1 MKSTRKAIS
10 IILAVL
16 MLVTCVSVSFTVNA
30 STSALCDKY
39 ATNPQ
44 GKIGVKKTITIDGS
58 FSDWSSDMLVAQ
70 GAAWDVAN
78 HYKGGHENCV
88 LDTYALYAAW
98 DNDNL
103 YVAWQ
108 MVNTTDTWARE
119 GDGPLSDGGRVLD
132 VPLILALSV
141 DPSSTPMSNKNTSG
155 GPIWGQKMGLTFNQH
170 VDHLLYMSGKVGNGT
185 PGMFTAVDAQGNTN
199 YTNGLKTFSA
209 NGIEYKMAEGNVCD
223 SIIGLNYSKDTSDI
237 YSNDADWVDY
247 KTFVGSSG
255 THNTKYDS
263 FYEIKIPLSTL
274 GIDSSYIENY
284 GIGAMVVATRGESG
298 LDCIPFDDTMLDNA
312 TGSYGSD
319 ASTSHEKDD
328 EDVITSSFARIGNL
342 GGSTP
347 VTQPTTAKP
356 TTQPTT
362 AKPTTQPTT
371 AKPTTQPTTAK
382 TTTSPV
388 SDTLTVNAKSNL
400 FSSGS
405 VKAESNADTVTVTYD
420 LQSSMNLVN
429 GQWSLSYDSS
439 KLRLVSSAGDIMPNI
454 TNGVVNSMDGVVK
467 GNFTNVS
474 NLYDFTSSKAFV
486 QATFEIIGNGSTD
499 ITLDVQELSVGYKT
513 SSTLVYKNAVVNSV
527 KQDLSGVSGF
537 ESSSITGKAS
547 AVTDVQPTTVL
558 PTQPTT
564 AKPTQATTQPTTVK
578 PTQATTQPTQAQTT
592 QKPTTASS
600 LTVNAT
606 SNFFPAVSK
615 SYSESK
621 KQVTV
626 SYKLS
631 SAMKL
636 INSEWELTYDT
647 SKLSFNSANINN
659 LMPNI
664 SSAVINENTKGKIKG
679 NFSTVSLVDFTNE
692 SDFVTITFDVIGNGT
707 ADVDLFVN
715 ILGVAYKNLGSSP
728 VIAYLVDF
736 GEIKDV
742 TSISGFEKETYTFK
756 TVLDPEEI
764 PTTVPATTAPVTTKP
779 VEPTTKPVEPTTKPV
794 EPTTKPVEPTTKP
807 VEPTTSPVT
816 DTLKVNATSNILSP
830 VSQEYNKDTST
841 VTVSYKLTSSMKLVN
856 SQWCLTYDSSKLSFD
871 PQKNQNG
878 VMPNISSA
886 VINTDLTDKIKGDF
900 SSLSL
905 YDFTTEKDF
914 VTVTFD
920 IIGTG
925 ETTVDLEIEILGVAY
940 KDSNFKVVTAYPVD
954 YSQLIDITSTSGFE
968 NMKLSGRITLNEPTE
983 TILYGDVNNDG
994 VVNVIDATLVQKHAA
1009 DLITLSDEQ
1018 IKRADVNFDGIV
1030 NVHDSTLIRKFAA
1043 NLISSFK

>member
-1 MKSTRKAIS
+1 MKITRKAIS
-10 IILAVL
+10 VILAVL
-16 MLVTCVSVSFTVNA
+16 MLITCVSVSFTVNA
-30 STSALCDKY
+30 STGTLCDKY

-58 FSDWSSDMLVAQ
+58 YSDWSSDMLIAQ

-98 DNDNL
+98 DDNNL

-141 DPSSTPMSNKNTSG
+141 DPSSTSMSNKNTNG

-199 YTNGLKTFSA
+199 YTNGLKTFKD

-223 SIIGLNYSKDTSDI
+223 SIIGLNYSEDTSDV

-247 KTFVGSSG
+247 KTFKGSSG

-274 GIDSSYIENY
+274 GINSSYIENN

-312 TGSYGSD
+312 TGSYGGD

-371 AKPTTQPTTAK
+371 AKPTQTTTTNPLQATTQQPTTA
-382 TTTSPV
+382 
-388 SDTLTVNAKSNL
+388 
-400 FSSGS
+400 
-405 VKAESNADTVTVTYD
+405 
-420 LQSSMNLVN
+420 
-429 GQWSLSYDSS
+429 
-439 KLRLVSSAGDIMPNI
+439 
-454 TNGVVNSMDGVVK
+454 
-467 GNFTNVS
+467 
-474 NLYDFTSSKAFV
+474 
-486 QATFEIIGNGSTD
+486 
-499 ITLDVQELSVGYKT
+499 
-513 SSTLVYKNAVVNSV
+513 
-527 KQDLSGVSGF
+527 
-537 ESSSITGKAS
+537 
-547 AVTDVQPTTVL
+547 
-558 PTQPTT
+558 
-564 AKPTQATTQPTTVK
+564 
-578 PTQATTQPTQAQTT
+578 
-592 QKPTTASS
+592 ASS

-606 SNFFPAVSK
+606 SNFFPSTSK
-615 SYSESK
+615 TYSSNE

-636 INSEWELTYDT
+636 INSEWELKYDT
-647 SKLSFNSANINN
+647 SKLSFDSANISN
-659 LMPNI
+659 LMPNV

-679 NFSTVSLVDFTNE
+679 NFSTLSLVDFSNE
-692 SDFVTITFDVIGNGT
+692 SDFVSITFDVIGKGT

-715 ILGVAYKNLGSSP
+715 ILGVAYKNLGSKP
-728 VIAYLVDF
+728 TIAYVVDS

-742 TSISGFEKETYTFK
+742 TSIPGFENETYAVK
-756 TVLDPEEI
+756 TVFDPQTT
-764 PTTVPATTAPVTTKP
+764 PTTVPVTTNP
-779 VEPTTKPVEPTTKPV
+779 TVPTTKPTVPTTKPTV
-794 EPTTKPVEPTTKP
+794 PTTKPTVPTTKP
-807 VEPTTSPVT
+807 TEPTTAPVT

-841 VTVSYKLTSSMKLVN
+841 VTVSYKLTSSMKLLN
-856 SQWCLTYDSSKLSFD
+856 SQWSLTYDSSKLSYD
-871 PQKNQNG
+871 PQKNLNG

-886 VINTDLTDKIKGDF
+886 VVNTNLNNRIKGDF
-900 SSLSL
+900 SSLGL

-940 KDSNFKVVTAYPVD
+940 KDSNFNVITAYPVD
-954 YSQLIDITSTSGFE
+954 YSKLIDITSTPGFE
-968 NMKLSGRITLNEPTE
+968 NMKLFGRITLNEPKEPTTTPVTDTLKVNATSNILSPVSQEYNKDTSTVTVSYKLTSSMKLLNSQWSLTYDSSKLSYDPQKNLNGVMPNISSAVVNTNLNNRIKGDFSSLGLYDFTTEKDFVTVTFDIIGTGETTVDLEIEILGVAYKDSNFNVITAYPVDYSKLIDITSTPGFENMKLFGRITLNEPTE
-983 TILYGDVNNDG
+983 QILYGDVNNDG
-994 VVNVIDATLVQKHAA
+994 VINVADATLVQKYA
-1009 DLITLSDEQ
+1009 SDIIKLTDDQ
-1018 IKRADVNFDGIV
+1018 LKRADVNFDGVV
-1030 NVHDSTLIRKFAA
+1030 NVHDSTLIRKYAA
-1043 NLISSFK
+1043 DIISSFK

>member
-10 IILAVL
+10 VILAVL
-16 MLVTCVSVSFTVNA
+16 MLITCVSVSFTVNA
-30 STSALCDKY
+30 STGTLCDKY

-58 FSDWSSDMLVAQ
+58 YSDWSSDMLIAQ

-98 DNDNL
+98 DDNNL

-141 DPSSTPMSNKNTSG
+141 DPSSTSMSNKNTNG
-155 GPIWGQKMGLTFNQH
+155 DPIWGQKMGLTFNQH

-199 YTNGLKTFSA
+199 YTNGLKTFKD

-223 SIIGLNYSKDTSDI
+223 SIIGLNYSEDTSDV

-247 KTFVGSSG
+247 KTFKGSSG

-274 GIDSSYIENY
+274 GINSSYIENN

-328 EDVITSSFARIGNL
+328 EDIITSSFARIGNL

-362 AKPTTQPTT
+362 AKSTTQPTT
-371 AKPTTQPTTAK
+371 AKA
-382 TTTSPV
+382 TTTPV
-388 SDTLTVNAKSNL
+388 SNTLTVNAKSNL
-400 FSSGS
+400 FATNT
-405 VKAESNADTVTVTYD
+405 VKAESNAKTVTVTYD
-420 LQSSMNLVN
+420 LQSSMKLVN
-429 GQWSLSYDSS
+429 GQWSLSYDNT
-439 KLRLVSSAGDIMPNI
+439 KLKLVSSSNELMPNV
-454 TNGVVNSMDGVVK
+454 TDSVVNSMDGIVK
-467 GNFTNVS
+467 GNFTNVTS
-474 NLYDFTSSKAFV
+474 LYDFTSSKPFV
-486 QATFEIIGNGSTD
+486 KATFEIIESGSTD
-499 ITLDVQELSVGYKT
+499 VTLDVQELSVGYK
-513 SSTLVYKNAVVNSV
+513 SNNSLVYKNAVVNST
-527 KQDLSGVSGF
+527 KQNLSGFSGF
-537 ESSSITGKAS
+537 ESSSITGSAS
-547 AVTDVQPTTVL
+547 AVTDVQPTTAV
-558 PTQPTT
+558 
-564 AKPTQATTQPTTVK
+564 PTQATTAK
-578 PTQATTQPTQAQTT
+578 LTQATTQQ
-592 QKPTTASS
+592 PTTAASS

-606 SNFFPAVSK
+606 SNFFPSTSK
-615 SYSESK
+615 TYSSSE

-647 SKLSFNSANINN
+647 SKLSFDSANISN
-659 LMPNI
+659 LMPSV

-679 NFSTVSLVDFTNE
+679 NFSTLSLVDFSNE
-692 SDFVTITFDVIGNGT
+692 SDFVSITFNVIGKGT

-715 ILGVAYKNLGSSP
+715 ILGVAYKTLGSTP
-728 VIAYLVDF
+728 TIAYVVDF

-742 TSISGFEKETYTFK
+742 TSIPGFENETYAVK
-756 TVLDPEEI
+756 TVFDPQTT
-764 PTTVPATTAPVTTKP
+764 PTTVPVTTNPTVPTTKP
-779 VEPTTKPVEPTTKPV
+779 TVPTTKPTEPTTKPTVPTTKPT
-794 EPTTKPVEPTTKP
+794 EPTTA
-807 VEPTTSPVT
+807 PVT

-856 SQWCLTYDSSKLSFD
+856 SQWCLTYDSSKLSYD
-871 PQKNQNG
+871 PQKNLNG

-886 VINTDLTDKIKGDF
+886 VVNTDLNNRIKGDF
-900 SSLSL
+900 SSLGL

-940 KDSNFKVVTAYPVD
+940 KDSNFNVITAYPVD
-954 YSQLIDITSTSGFE
+954 YSKLIDITSTPGFE

-983 TILYGDVNNDG
+983 QILYGDVNNDG
-994 VVNVIDATLVQKHAA
+994 VINVADATLVQKHAA
-1009 DLITLSDEQ
+1009 DLIKLTDDQL
-1018 IKRADVNFDGIV
+1018 KRADVNFDGVV
-1030 NVHDSTLIRKFAA
+1030 NVHDSTLIRKYAA
-1043 NLISSFK
+1043 DIISSFK

>member
-1 MKSTRKAIS
+1 MKNTRKAIS
-10 IILAVL
+10 VILAVL
-16 MLVTCVSVSFTVNA
+16 MLITCVSVSFTVNA
-30 STSALCDKY
+30 STGTLCDKY

-58 FSDWSSDMLVAQ
+58 YSDWSSDMLIAQ

-98 DNDNL
+98 DDNNL

-141 DPSSTPMSNKNTSG
+141 DPSSTSMSNKNTNG
-155 GPIWGQKMGLTFNQH
+155 DPIWGRKMGLTFNQH

-199 YTNGLKTFSA
+199 YTNGLKTFKE

-223 SIIGLNYSKDTSDI
+223 SIIGLNYSEDTSDV

-247 KTFVGSSG
+247 KTFKGSSG

-274 GIDSSYIENY
+274 GINSSYIENN

-312 TGSYGSD
+312 TGSYGGD

-362 AKPTTQPTT
+362 AKPTT
-371 AKPTTQPTTAK
+371 
-382 TTTSPV
+382 
-388 SDTLTVNAKSNL
+388 L
-400 FSSGS
+400 
-405 VKAESNADTVTVTYD
+405 
-420 LQSSMNLVN
+420 
-429 GQWSLSYDSS
+429 
-439 KLRLVSSAGDIMPNI
+439 
-454 TNGVVNSMDGVVK
+454 
-467 GNFTNVS
+467 
-474 NLYDFTSSKAFV
+474 
-486 QATFEIIGNGSTD
+486 
-499 ITLDVQELSVGYKT
+499 
-513 SSTLVYKNAVVNSV
+513 
-527 KQDLSGVSGF
+527 
-537 ESSSITGKAS
+537 
-547 AVTDVQPTTVL
+547 
-558 PTQPTT
+558 PTT
-564 AKPTQATTQPTTVK
+564 AKPTQATTQQPTT
-578 PTQATTQPTQAQTT
+578 A
-592 QKPTTASS
+592 ASS

-606 SNFFPAVSK
+606 SNFFPSTSK
-615 SYSESK
+615 TYSSSE

-636 INSEWELTYDT
+636 INSEWELKYDT
-647 SKLSFNSANINN
+647 SKLSFDSANISN
-659 LMPNI
+659 LMPNV

-679 NFSTVSLVDFTNE
+679 NFSTLSLVDFSNE
-692 SDFVTITFDVIGNGT
+692 SDFVSITFDVIGKGT

-715 ILGVAYKNLGSSP
+715 ILGVAYKNLGSKP
-728 VIAYLVDF
+728 NIAYVVDS

-742 TSISGFEKETYTFK
+742 TSIPGFENETYAVK
-756 TVLDPEEI
+756 TVFDPQTT
-764 PTTVPATTAPVTTKP
+764 PTTVPVTTNPTVPTTKP
-779 VEPTTKPVEPTTKPV
+779 TEPTTKPTVPTTKPT
-794 EPTTKPVEPTTKP
+794 EPTTA
-807 VEPTTSPVT
+807 PVT

-856 SQWCLTYDSSKLSFD
+856 SQWCLTYDSSKLSYD
-871 PQKNQNG
+871 PQKNLNG

-886 VINTDLTDKIKGDF
+886 VVNTNLNNRIKGDF
-900 SSLSL
+900 SSLGL

-940 KDSNFKVVTAYPVD
+940 KDSNFNVITAYPVD
-954 YSQLIDITSTSGFE
+954 YSKLIDITSTPGFE

-983 TILYGDVNNDG
+983 PTTTPVTDTLKVNATSNILSPVSQEYNKDTSTVTVSYKLTSSMKLVNSQWCLTYDSSKLSYDPQKNLNGVMPNISSAVVNTNLNNRIKGDFSSLGLYDFTTEKDFVTVTFDIIGTGETTVDLEIEILGVAYKDSNFNVITAYPVDYSKLIDITSTPGFENMKLSGRITLNEPTEQILYGDVNNDG
-994 VVNVIDATLVQKHAA
+994 VINVADATLVQKHAA
-1009 DLITLSDEQ
+1009 DIIKLTDDQL
-1018 IKRADVNFDGIV
+1018 KRADVNFDGIV
-1030 NVHDSTLIRKFAA
+1030 NVHDSTLIRKYAA
-1043 NLISSFK
+1043 DIISSFK

>member
-10 IILAVL
+10 VILAVL
-16 MLVTCVSVSFTVNA
+16 MLITCVSVSFTVNA
-30 STSALCDKY
+30 STGTLCDKY

-58 FSDWSSDMLVAQ
+58 YSDWSSDMLIAQ

-98 DNDNL
+98 DDNNL

-141 DPSSTPMSNKNTSG
+141 DPSSTSMSNKNTNG
-155 GPIWGQKMGLTFNQH
+155 DPIWGRKMGLTFNQH

-185 PGMFTAVDAQGNTN
+185 PGMFTAVDEQGNTN
-199 YTNGLKTFSA
+199 YTNGLKTFKD

-223 SIIGLNYSKDTSDI
+223 SIIGLNYSEDTSDV

-247 KTFVGSSG
+247 KTFKGSSG

-274 GIDSSYIENY
+274 GINSSYIENN
-284 GIGAMVVATRGESG
+284 GLGAMVVATRGESG

-342 GGSTP
+342 GGDVP
-347 VTQPTTAKP
+347 VTQPTTVKPTTQPTTAKP

-382 TTTSPV
+382 TTTTPV
-388 SDTLTVNAKSNL
+388 SNTLTVNAKSNL
-400 FSSGS
+400 FSTNS
-405 VKAESNADTVTVTYD
+405 VKADSNAKTVTVTYD
-420 LQSSMNLVN
+420 LQSSMKLVN
-429 GQWSLSYDSS
+429 GQWSLSYDNT
-439 KLRLVSSAGDIMPNI
+439 KLKLVSTSNDLMPNV
-454 TNGVVNSMDGVVK
+454 TDSVVNCMNGIVK
-467 GNFTNVS
+467 GNFTNVTT
-474 NLYDFTSSKAFV
+474 LYDFTSSKPFV
-486 QATFEIIGNGSTD
+486 KATFEIIGSGSTD
-499 ITLDVQELSVGYKT
+499 VTLNVQELSVGYK
-513 SSTLVYKNAVVNSV
+513 SNNSLVYKNAVVNSV
-527 KQDLSGVSGF
+527 KQDLSGISGF
-537 ESSSITGKAS
+537 ESSSITGSAS

-558 PTQPTT
+558 PTQTTT
-564 AKPTQATTQPTTVK
+564 AKPTQATTQQPTTV
-578 PTQATTQPTQAQTT
+578 P
-592 QKPTTASS
+592 SS

-606 SNFFPAVSK
+606 SNFFPAASK
-615 SYSESK
+615 TYSSSE

-636 INSEWELTYDT
+636 INSEWELEYDT
-647 SKLSFNSANINN
+647 SKLSFNSANIDN
-659 LMPNI
+659 LMPNV
-664 SSAVINENTKGKIKG
+664 SSAVIYENTKGKIKG
-679 NFSTVSLVDFTNE
+679 NFTTASLVDFSNE
-692 SDFVTITFDVIGNGT
+692 SDFVSITFDVIGKGT
-707 ADVDLFVN
+707 ADVNLFVKV
-715 ILGVAYKNLGSSP
+715 LGVAYKKFGSTP
-728 VIAYLVDF
+728 TIAYVVDF

-742 TSISGFEKETYTFK
+742 TSIPGFEKETYTVK
-756 TVLDPEEI
+756 TVFDPQTT
-764 PTTVPATTAPVTTKP
+764 PTTVPVTTNPTVPTTKP
-779 VEPTTKPVEPTTKPV
+779 TEPTTKPTEPTTV
-794 EPTTKPVEPTTKP
+794 
-807 VEPTTSPVT
+807 PVT
-816 DTLKVNATSNILSP
+816 DTLKVNATSNILPP
-830 VSQEYNKDTST
+830 VSQEYDKDTST
-841 VTVSYKLTSSMKLVN
+841 VTVSYKLTSSMKFVN
-856 SQWCLTYDSSKLSFD
+856 SQWCLTYDSSKLSYD
-871 PQKNQNG
+871 PQKNSDG
-878 VMPNISSA
+878 VMPNVSSA
-886 VINTDLTDKIKGDF
+886 VINTDLNNRIKGGF

-925 ETTVDLEIEILGVAY
+925 ETTIDLDIEILGVAY
-940 KDSNFKVVTAYPVD
+940 KDRNFNVIKAYPVD
-954 YSQLIDITSTSGFE
+954 DSKFIDITSTPGFE

-983 TILYGDVNNDG
+983 HIFYGDVNYDG
-994 VVNVIDATLVQKHAA
+994 VVNVADATLVQKHAA
-1009 DLITLSDEQ
+1009 NIVKLTDDQ
-1018 IKRADVNFDGIV
+1018 IKRADVNFDGAV
-1030 NVHDSTLIRKFAA
+1030 NIQDSTLICKFAVGI
-1043 NLISSFK
+1043 ISSFK

>member
-10 IILAVL
+10 VILAVL
-16 MLVTCVSVSFTVNA
+16 MLITCVSVSFTVNA
-30 STSALCDKY
+30 STGTLCDKY

-58 FSDWSSDMLVAQ
+58 YSDWSSDMLIAQ

-98 DNDNL
+98 DDNNL

-141 DPSSTPMSNKNTSG
+141 DPSSTSMSNKNTNG
-155 GPIWGQKMGLTFNQH
+155 DPIWGRKMGLTFNQH

-185 PGMFTAVDAQGNTN
+185 PGMFTAVDEQGNTN
-199 YTNGLKTFSA
+199 YTNGLKTFKD

-223 SIIGLNYSKDTSDI
+223 SIIGLNYSEDTSDV

-247 KTFVGSSG
+247 KTFKGSSG

-274 GIDSSYIENY
+274 GINSSYIENN

-371 AKPTTQPTTAK
+371 AKPTQATTQQPTTA
-382 TTTSPV
+382 
-388 SDTLTVNAKSNL
+388 
-400 FSSGS
+400 
-405 VKAESNADTVTVTYD
+405 
-420 LQSSMNLVN
+420 
-429 GQWSLSYDSS
+429 
-439 KLRLVSSAGDIMPNI
+439 
-454 TNGVVNSMDGVVK
+454 
-467 GNFTNVS
+467 
-474 NLYDFTSSKAFV
+474 
-486 QATFEIIGNGSTD
+486 
-499 ITLDVQELSVGYKT
+499 
-513 SSTLVYKNAVVNSV
+513 
-527 KQDLSGVSGF
+527 
-537 ESSSITGKAS
+537 
-547 AVTDVQPTTVL
+547 
-558 PTQPTT
+558 
-564 AKPTQATTQPTTVK
+564 
-578 PTQATTQPTQAQTT
+578 
-592 QKPTTASS
+592 ASS
-600 LTVNAT
+600 LTVNST
-606 SNFFPAVSK
+606 SNFFPSTSK
-615 SYSESK
+615 TYSSSE

-636 INSEWELTYDT
+636 INSEWELKYDT
-647 SKLSFNSANINN
+647 SKLSFDSANISN
-659 LMPNI
+659 LMPNV

-679 NFSTVSLVDFTNE
+679 NFSTLSLVDFSNE
-692 SDFVTITFDVIGNGT
+692 SDFVSITFDVIGKGT

-715 ILGVAYKNLGSSP
+715 ILGAAYKNLGSKP
-728 VIAYLVDF
+728 TIAYVVDS

-742 TSISGFEKETYTFK
+742 TSIPGFENETYAVK
-756 TVLDPEEI
+756 TVFDPQTT
-764 PTTVPATTAPVTTKP
+764 PTTVPVTTNP
-779 VEPTTKPVEPTTKPV
+779 TVPTTKPTVPTTKPTV
-794 EPTTKPVEPTTKP
+794 PTTKPTVPTTKP
-807 VEPTTSPVT
+807 TEPTTAPVT

-856 SQWCLTYDSSKLSFD
+856 SQWCLTYDSSKLSYD
-871 PQKNQNG
+871 PQKNLNG

-886 VINTDLTDKIKGDF
+886 VVNTNLNNRIKGDF
-900 SSLSL
+900 SSLGL

-940 KDSNFKVVTAYPVD
+940 KDSNFNVITAYPVD
-954 YSQLIDITSTSGFE
+954 YSKLIDITSTPGFE

-983 TILYGDVNNDG
+983 QILYGDVNNDG
-994 VVNVIDATLVQKHAA
+994 VINVADATLVQKHAA
-1009 DLITLSDEQ
+1009 DIIKLTDDQL
-1018 IKRADVNFDGIV
+1018 KRADVNFDGIV
-1030 NVHDSTLIRKFAA
+1030 NVHDSTLIRKYAA
-1043 NLISSFK
+1043 DIISSFK

>member
-10 IILAVL
+10 VILAVL
-16 MLVTCVSVSFTVNA
+16 MLITCVSVSFTVNA
-30 STSALCDKY
+30 STGTLCDKY

-58 FSDWSSDMLVAQ
+58 YSDWSSDMLIAQ

-98 DNDNL
+98 DDNNL
-103 YVAWQ
+103 YFAWQ

-141 DPSSTPMSNKNTSG
+141 DPSSTSMSNKNTNG
-155 GPIWGQKMGLTFNQH
+155 DPIWGRKMGLTFNRH

-199 YTNGLKTFSA
+199 YTNGLKTFKD

-223 SIIGLNYSKDTSDI
+223 SIIGLNYSEDTSDV

-247 KTFVGSSG
+247 KTFKGSSG

-274 GIDSSYIENY
+274 GINSSYIENN

-312 TGSYGSD
+312 TGSYGGD

-371 AKPTTQPTTAK
+371 AKA
-382 TTTSPV
+382 TTTPV
-388 SDTLTVNAKSNL
+388 SNTLTVNAKSNL
-400 FSSGS
+400 FATNT
-405 VKAESNADTVTVTYD
+405 VKAESNAKTVTVTYD
-420 LQSSMNLVN
+420 LQSSMRLVN
-429 GQWSLSYDSS
+429 GQWSLSYDNT
-439 KLRLVSSAGDIMPNI
+439 KLKLVSSSNELMPNV
-454 TNGVVNSMDGVVK
+454 TDSVVNCMNGIVK
-467 GNFTNVS
+467 GNFTNVTS
-474 NLYDFTSSKAFV
+474 LYDFTSSKPFV
-486 QATFEIIGNGSTD
+486 KATFEIIGSGSTD
-499 ITLDVQELSVGYKT
+499 VTLDVQELSVGYK
-513 SSTLVYKNAVVNSV
+513 SNNSLVYKNAVVNST
-527 KQDLSGVSGF
+527 KQNLSGFSGF
-537 ESSSITGKAS
+537 ESSSITGSAS
-547 AVTDVQPTTVL
+547 AVTDV
-558 PTQPTT
+558 QPTT
-564 AKPTQATTQPTTVK
+564 AKPTQATTAK
-578 PTQATTQPTQAQTT
+578 PTQATTQL
-592 QKPTTASS
+592 PTTAASS

-606 SNFFPAVSK
+606 SNFFPSTSK
-615 SYSESK
+615 TYSSNE

-636 INSEWELTYDT
+636 INSEWELKYDT
-647 SKLSFNSANINN
+647 SKLSFDSANISN
-659 LMPNI
+659 LMPNV

-679 NFSTVSLVDFTNE
+679 NFSILSLVDFSNE
-692 SDFVTITFDVIGNGT
+692 SDFVSITFDVIGKGT

-715 ILGVAYKNLGSSP
+715 ILGVAHKNLGSTP
-728 VIAYLVDF
+728 TIAYVVDS

-742 TSISGFEKETYTFK
+742 TSIPGFENETYAVK
-756 TVLDPEEI
+756 TVFDPQTT
-764 PTTVPATTAPVTTKP
+764 PTTVPVTTNPTVPTTKP
-779 VEPTTKPVEPTTKPV
+779 TEPTTKPTAPTTKPT
-794 EPTTKPVEPTTKP
+794 EPTTA
-807 VEPTTSPVT
+807 PVT

-830 VSQEYNKDTST
+830 VSQEYNKGTST

-856 SQWCLTYDSSKLSFD
+856 SQWCLTYDSSKLSYD
-871 PQKNQNG
+871 PQKNLNG

-886 VINTDLTDKIKGDF
+886 VVNTNLNNRIKGDF
-900 SSLSL
+900 SSLGL

-940 KDSNFKVVTAYPVD
+940 KDSNFNVITAYPVD
-954 YSQLIDITSTSGFE
+954 YSKLIDITSTPGFE

-983 TILYGDVNNDG
+983 QILYGDVNNDG
-994 VVNVIDATLVQKHAA
+994 VINVADATLVQKHAA
-1009 DLITLSDEQ
+1009 DIIKLTDDQL
-1018 IKRADVNFDGIV
+1018 KRADVNFDGIV
-1030 NVHDSTLIRKFAA
+1030 NVHDSTLIRKYAA
-1043 NLISSFK
+1043 DIISSFK

>member
-1 MKSTRKAIS
+1 MKNTRKAIS
-10 IILAVL
+10 VILAVL
-16 MLVTCVSVSFTVNA
+16 MLITCVSVSFTVNA
-30 STSALCDKY
+30 STGTLCDKY

-58 FSDWSSDMLVAQ
+58 YSDWSSDMLIAQ

-98 DNDNL
+98 DDNNL

-141 DPSSTPMSNKNTSG
+141 DPSSTSMSNKNTNG
-155 GPIWGQKMGLTFNQH
+155 DPIWGRKMGLTFNRH

-199 YTNGLKTFSA
+199 YTNGLKTFKD
-209 NGIEYKMAEGNVCD
+209 NGIEYKMSEGNVCD
-223 SIIGLNYSKDTSDI
+223 SIIGLNYSKDTSDV
-237 YSNDADWVDY
+237 YSNDSDWVDY
-247 KTFVGSSG
+247 KTFKGSSG

-274 GIDSSYIENY
+274 GINSSYIENN

-371 AKPTTQPTTAK
+371 AKPTQATTQQPTTA
-382 TTTSPV
+382 
-388 SDTLTVNAKSNL
+388 
-400 FSSGS
+400 
-405 VKAESNADTVTVTYD
+405 
-420 LQSSMNLVN
+420 
-429 GQWSLSYDSS
+429 
-439 KLRLVSSAGDIMPNI
+439 
-454 TNGVVNSMDGVVK
+454 
-467 GNFTNVS
+467 
-474 NLYDFTSSKAFV
+474 
-486 QATFEIIGNGSTD
+486 
-499 ITLDVQELSVGYKT
+499 
-513 SSTLVYKNAVVNSV
+513 
-527 KQDLSGVSGF
+527 
-537 ESSSITGKAS
+537 
-547 AVTDVQPTTVL
+547 
-558 PTQPTT
+558 
-564 AKPTQATTQPTTVK
+564 
-578 PTQATTQPTQAQTT
+578 
-592 QKPTTASS
+592 ASS

-606 SNFFPAVSK
+606 SNFFPSTSK
-615 SYSESK
+615 TYSSSE

-636 INSEWELTYDT
+636 INSEWELKYDT
-647 SKLSFNSANINN
+647 SKLSFDSANISN
-659 LMPNI
+659 LMPNV

-679 NFSTVSLVDFTNE
+679 NFSTLSLVDFSNE
-692 SDFVTITFDVIGNGT
+692 SDFVSITFDVIGKGT

-715 ILGVAYKNLGSSP
+715 ILGVAYKNLGSKP
-728 VIAYLVDF
+728 NIAYVVDS

-742 TSISGFEKETYTFK
+742 TSIPGFENETYAVK
-756 TVLDPEEI
+756 TVFDPQTT
-764 PTTVPATTAPVTTKP
+764 PTTVPVTTNP
-779 VEPTTKPVEPTTKPV
+779 TVPTTKPTVPTTKPTV
-794 EPTTKPVEPTTKP
+794 PTTKPTEPTTA
-807 VEPTTSPVT
+807 PVT

-856 SQWCLTYDSSKLSFD
+856 SQWCLTYDSSKLSYD
-871 PQKNQNG
+871 PQKNLNG

-886 VINTDLTDKIKGDF
+886 VVNTNLNNRIKGDF
-900 SSLSL
+900 SSLGL

-940 KDSNFKVVTAYPVD
+940 KDSNFNVITAYPVD
-954 YSQLIDITSTSGFE
+954 YSKLIDITSTPGFE

-983 TILYGDVNNDG
+983 PTTTPVTDTLKVNATSNILSPVSQEYNKDTSTVTVSYKLTSSMKLVNSQWCLTYDSSKLSYDPQKNLNGVMPNISSAVVNTNLNNRIKGDFSSLGLYDFTTEKDFVTVTFDIIGTGETTVDLEIEILGVAYKDSNFNVITAYPVDYSKLIDITSTPGFENMKLSGRITLNEPTEQILYGDVNNDG
-994 VVNVIDATLVQKHAA
+994 LINVADATLVQKHAA
-1009 DLITLSDEQ
+1009 DIIKLTDDQL
-1018 IKRADVNFDGIV
+1018 KRADVNFDGIV
-1030 NVHDSTLIRKFAA
+1030 NVHDSTLIRKYAA
-1043 NLISSFK
+1043 DIISSFK

>member
-10 IILAVL
+10 ILLTVL
-16 MLVTCVSVSFTVNA
+16 MLISCVSVSFTVSA
-30 STSALCDKY
+30 STGTLCDKY

-58 FSDWSSDMLVAQ
+58 FSDWSSDMLIAQ

-98 DNDNL
+98 DDNNL

-141 DPSSTPMSNKNTSG
+141 DPSSTSMSNKNTSG

-185 PGMFTAVDAQGNTN
+185 PGMFTAVDSQGNTN
-199 YTNGLKTFSA
+199 YSDGLKGFKE
-209 NGIEYKMAEGNVCD
+209 NGIEYKMAEGNICD
-223 SIIGLNYSKDTSDI
+223 SIIGLNYSEDTSDV

-247 KTFVGSSG
+247 KTFKGSSG

-274 GIDSSYIENY
+274 GIDSSYIENN

-319 ASTSHEKDD
+319 SSTSHEKDD

-342 GGSTP
+342 GGDTP

-371 AKPTTQPTTAK
+371 AKTTTA
-382 TTTSPV
+382 PV
-388 SDTLTVNAKSNL
+388 SDSLTVNAKSNL
-400 FSSGS
+400 FATNS
-405 VKAESNADTVTVTYD
+405 VKADSNADKVTVTYD
-420 LQSSMNLVN
+420 LQSSMQLVN

-439 KLRLVSSAGDIMPNI
+439 KLKLLTSSGNIMPYI
-454 TNGVVNSMDGVVK
+454 SDGVVNCKDGIVK
-467 GNFTNVS
+467 GNFTNVT
-474 NLYDFTSSKAFV
+474 NLYNFTSSKPLI
-486 QATFEIIGNGSTD
+486 QATFEIIGSGSTD
-499 ITLDVQELSVGYKT
+499 VTLDVQELSVGYKT
-513 SSTLVYKNAVVNSV
+513 GNSLVYKNAVVNSV
-527 KQDLSGVSGF
+527 KQDLSNVSGF
-537 ESSSITGKAS
+537 ESSSITGSAS
-547 AVTDVQPTTVL
+547 AVTDVQPTTVT
-558 PTQPTT
+558 PTQATT
-564 AKPTQATTQPTTVK
+564 AKPTQATTQQPTTAK
-578 PTQATTQPTQAQTT
+578 PTQT
-592 QKPTTASS
+592 PTTSSS
-600 LTVNAT
+600 LKVNAT

-615 SYSESK
+615 TYSESE

-631 SAMKL
+631 SSIDL
-636 INSEWELTYDT
+636 VNSEWTLTYDT
-647 SKLSFNSANINN
+647 SKLAFNSSNYKQ
-659 LMPNI
+659 LMPNV
-664 SSAVINENTKGKIKG
+664 SSPIINENTKGKIKG
-679 NFSTVSLVDFTNE
+679 NFSTLSYVDFTSE
-692 SDFVTITFDVIGNGT
+692 SDFVTITFDVIGTGS

-715 ILGVAYKNLGSSP
+715 ILGVAYDGADNSP
-728 VIAYLVDF
+728 VIAYIVDF

-742 TSISGFEKETYTFK
+742 TSISGFENEKYTVK
-756 TVLDPEEI
+756 TVLGPQTT
-764 PTTVPATTAPVTTKP
+764 PTTVPTTVPVTTKP
-779 VEPTTKPVEPTTKPV
+779 TDPTTKPTQPTTKPTEPV
-794 EPTTKPVEPTTKP
+794 TVPTTKPT
-807 VEPTTSPVT
+807 EPTTSPVT

-841 VTVSYKLTSSMKLVN
+841 VTVSYKIKSSIELVN

-871 PQKNQNG
+871 PQKNKNTI
-878 VMPNISSA
+878 MPNVSNA
-886 VINTDLTDKIKGDF
+886 VVNTNLTNKIRGDF
-900 SSLSL
+900 SSLAL

-925 ETTVDLEIEILGVAY
+925 ETTVDLDVEILGVAY
-940 KDSNFKVVTAYPVD
+940 IDANDEVITAYPVD
-954 YSQLIDITSTSGFE
+954 YSKFFDVTSTPGFE

-994 VVNVIDATLVQKHAA
+994 VINVTDATLVQKYAA
-1009 DLITLSDEQ
+1009 DLIKLSDDEL
-1018 IKRADVNFDGIV
+1018 KRADVNFDGVV

-1043 NLISSFK
+1043 NIISSFK

>member
-1 MKSTRKAIS
+1 MKNTRKAIS
-10 IILAVL
+10 VILAVL
-16 MLVTCVSVSFTVNA
+16 MLITCVSVSFTVNA
-30 STSALCDKY
+30 STGTLCDKY

-58 FSDWSSDMLVAQ
+58 YSDWSSDMLIAQ

-98 DNDNL
+98 DDNNL

-141 DPSSTPMSNKNTSG
+141 DPSSTSMSNKNTNG
-155 GPIWGQKMGLTFNQH
+155 DPIWGRKMGLTFNRH

-199 YTNGLKTFSA
+199 YTNGLKTFKD

-223 SIIGLNYSKDTSDI
+223 SIIGLNYSKDTSDV

-247 KTFVGSSG
+247 KTFKGSSG

-274 GIDSSYIENY
+274 GINSSYIENN

-371 AKPTTQPTTAK
+371 AKPTQATTQQPTTA
-382 TTTSPV
+382 
-388 SDTLTVNAKSNL
+388 
-400 FSSGS
+400 
-405 VKAESNADTVTVTYD
+405 
-420 LQSSMNLVN
+420 
-429 GQWSLSYDSS
+429 
-439 KLRLVSSAGDIMPNI
+439 
-454 TNGVVNSMDGVVK
+454 
-467 GNFTNVS
+467 
-474 NLYDFTSSKAFV
+474 
-486 QATFEIIGNGSTD
+486 
-499 ITLDVQELSVGYKT
+499 
-513 SSTLVYKNAVVNSV
+513 
-527 KQDLSGVSGF
+527 
-537 ESSSITGKAS
+537 
-547 AVTDVQPTTVL
+547 
-558 PTQPTT
+558 
-564 AKPTQATTQPTTVK
+564 
-578 PTQATTQPTQAQTT
+578 
-592 QKPTTASS
+592 ASS

-606 SNFFPAVSK
+606 SNFFPSTSK
-615 SYSESK
+615 TYSSSE

-636 INSEWELTYDT
+636 INSEWELKYDT
-647 SKLSFNSANINN
+647 SKLSFDSANISN
-659 LMPNI
+659 LMPNV

-679 NFSTVSLVDFTNE
+679 NFSTLSLVDFSNE
-692 SDFVTITFDVIGNGT
+692 SDFVSITFDVIGKGT

-715 ILGVAYKNLGSSP
+715 ILGVAYKNLGSKP
-728 VIAYLVDF
+728 NIAYVVDS

-742 TSISGFEKETYTFK
+742 TSIPGFENETYAVK
-756 TVLDPEEI
+756 TVFDPQTT
-764 PTTVPATTAPVTTKP
+764 PTTVPVTTNP
-779 VEPTTKPVEPTTKPV
+779 TVPTTKPTVPTTKPTV
-794 EPTTKPVEPTTKP
+794 PTTKPTVPTTKP
-807 VEPTTSPVT
+807 TEPTTAPVT

-856 SQWCLTYDSSKLSFD
+856 SQWCLTYDSSKLSYD
-871 PQKNQNG
+871 PQKNLNG

-886 VINTDLTDKIKGDF
+886 VVNTNLNNRIKGDF
-900 SSLSL
+900 SSLGL

-940 KDSNFKVVTAYPVD
+940 KDSNFNVITAYPVD
-954 YSQLIDITSTSGFE
+954 YSKLIDITSTPGFE
-968 NMKLSGRITLNEPTE
+968 KMKLSGRITLNEPTE
-983 TILYGDVNNDG
+983 QILYGDVNNDG
-994 VVNVIDATLVQKHAA
+994 VINVADATLVQKHA
-1009 DLITLSDEQ
+1009 SDIIKLTDDQ
-1018 IKRADVNFDGIV
+1018 LKRADVNFDGIV
-1030 NVHDSTLIRKFAA
+1030 NVHDSTLIRKYAA
-1043 NLISSFK
+1043 DIISSFK

>member
-1 MKSTRKAIS
+1 MKSTKKAVS

-16 MLVTCVSVSFTVNA
+16 MLMTCVSVSFTVNA
-30 STSALCDKY
+30 STGTLCDKY
-39 ATNPQ
+39 STNPQ

-58 FSDWSSDMLVAQ
+58 YSDWSSDMLIAQ

-98 DNDNL
+98 DDNNL

-141 DPSSTPMSNKNTSG
+141 DPSSTSMSNKNTNG

-185 PGMFTAVDAQGNTN
+185 PGMFTAVDSNGNTN
-199 YTNGLKTFSA
+199 YTDGLKTFNS

-223 SIIGLNYSKDTSDI
+223 SIIGLNYSEDTSDV

-247 KTFVGSSG
+247 KTFKGSSG

-274 GIDSSYIENY
+274 GIDSSYIENN

-342 GGSTP
+342 GGGTP
-347 VTQPTTAKP
+347 VTQPTTAKTTTQP
-356 TTQPTT
+356 TTAKPTT

-382 TTTSPV
+382 TTTAPI

-400 FSSGS
+400 FATNS
-405 VKAESNADTVTVTYD
+405 VKVDSDADTVTVTYN
-420 LQSSMNLVN
+420 LQSTMNLVN

-439 KLRLVSSAGDIMPNI
+439 KLRLISTNDKIMPNI
-454 TNGVVNSMDGVVK
+454 SDCVVNSLDDVIK

-474 NLYDFTSSKAFV
+474 KLYDFTTSKPFV
-486 QATFEIIGNGSTD
+486 QATFEVVGSGATD
-499 ITLDVQELSVGYKT
+499 VTLDVQELSVGYKSNDT
-513 SSTLVYKNAVVNSV
+513 FAYKNTVVNSV
-527 KQDLSGVSGF
+527 KQNLSGVPGF
-537 ESSSITGKAS
+537 ESSSITGSAS
-547 AVTDVQPTTVL
+547 VVSGVQPTTVL
-558 PTQPTT
+558 PS
-564 AKPTQATTQPTTVK
+564 
-578 PTQATTQPTQAQTT
+578 QATTQPTQAQTT
-592 QKPTTASS
+592 QKPTSASS

-606 SNFFPAVSK
+606 SNFFPAASK
-615 SYSESK
+615 TYSESE

-636 INSEWELTYDT
+636 INSEWELKYDT
-647 SKLSFNSANINN
+647 SKLSFNSANIGN
-659 LMPNI
+659 LMPNV
-664 SSAVINENTKGKIKG
+664 SSAVIYENTKGKIKG
-679 NFSTVSLVDFTNE
+679 NFSTLSLVNFSSE
-692 SDFVTITFDVIGNGT
+692 SDFISITFDVIGNGT

-715 ILGVAYKNLGSSP
+715 VLGVAYKELGSKP
-728 VIAYLVDF
+728 VVAYVVDF

-742 TSISGFEKETYTFK
+742 TSISGFENETYTVK
-756 TVLDPEEI
+756 TVLGPQ
-764 PTTVPATTAPVTTKP
+764 TVPATTVPTTTVPVTTKP
-779 VEPTTKPVEPTTKPV
+779 VEPSTTKPVEPTAKPT
-794 EPTTKPVEPTTKP
+794 EPTTTPA
-807 VEPTTSPVT
+807 T
-816 DTLKVNATSNILSP
+816 DSLKVNATSNIFAP
-830 VSQEYNKDTST
+830 VSQVYNKDTST

-856 SQWCLTYDSSKLSFD
+856 SQWCLTYDGSKLSYD
-871 PQKNQNG
+871 PQKNING
-878 VMPNISSA
+878 VMPNISNA
-886 VINTDLTDKIKGDF
+886 VVNTDLENKIKGDF
-900 SSLSL
+900 SSLGL

-925 ETTVDLEIEILGVAY
+925 ETTVDLDIEILGVAY
-940 KDSNFKVVTAYPVD
+940 KDKNMEVVTAYPVD
-954 YSQLIDITSTSGFE
+954 YSKFIDITSTPGFE
-968 NMKLSGRITLNEPTE
+968 NLQLSGRITLNEPTE
-983 TILYGDVNNDG
+983 SILYGDVNNDG
-994 VVNVIDATLVQKHAA
+994 IINVADATLIQKHAA
-1009 DLITLSDEQ
+1009 DIIKLTDDQ
-1018 IKRADVNFDGIV
+1018 KKRADVNFDGVI

-1043 NLISSFK
+1043 NIISSFK

>member
-10 IILAVL
+10 VILAVL
-16 MLVTCVSVSFTVNA
+16 MLITCVSVSFTVNA
-30 STSALCDKY
+30 STGTLCDKY

-58 FSDWSSDMLVAQ
+58 YSDWSSDMLIAQ

-98 DNDNL
+98 DDNNL

-141 DPSSTPMSNKNTSG
+141 DPSSTSMSNKNTNG
-155 GPIWGQKMGLTFNQH
+155 NPIWGQKMGLTFNQH

-199 YTNGLKTFSA
+199 YSNGLKTFKD

-223 SIIGLNYSKDTSDI
+223 SIIGLNYSEDTSDV

-247 KTFVGSSG
+247 KTFKGSSG

-274 GIDSSYIENY
+274 GINSSYIENN
-284 GIGAMVVATRGESG
+284 GVGAMVVATRGESG

-312 TGSYGSD
+312 TGSYGGD

-342 GGSTP
+342 GGNTP
-347 VTQPTTAKP
+347 ATQPTTAKP

-371 AKPTTQPTTAK
+371 AKA
-382 TTTSPV
+382 TTTPV
-388 SDTLTVNAKSNL
+388 LNTLTVNAKSNL
-400 FSSGS
+400 FATNT
-405 VKAESNADTVTVTYD
+405 VKADSNAKTVTVTYD
-420 LQSSMNLVN
+420 LQSSMKLVN
-429 GQWSLSYDSS
+429 GQWSLSYDNT
-439 KLRLVSSAGDIMPNI
+439 KLKLVSTSNELMPNV
-454 TNGVVNSMDGVVK
+454 NDSVVNCMNGIVK
-467 GNFTNVS
+467 GNFTNVTS
-474 NLYDFTSSKAFV
+474 LYDFTSSKPFV
-486 QATFEIIGNGSTD
+486 KATFEIIGSGSTD
-499 ITLDVQELSVGYKT
+499 VTLDVQELSVGYK
-513 SSTLVYKNAVVNSV
+513 SNNSLVYKNAVVNST
-527 KQDLSGVSGF
+527 KQNLSGFSGF
-537 ESSSITGKAS
+537 ESSSITGSAS
-547 AVTDVQPTTVL
+547 AVTDIQPTTAL
-558 PTQPTT
+558 PTQATTAKPTQATT
-564 AKPTQATTQPTTVK
+564 AKPTQATTQQPTT
-578 PTQATTQPTQAQTT
+578 A
-592 QKPTTASS
+592 ASS

-606 SNFFPAVSK
+606 SNFFPSVSK
-615 SYSESK
+615 TYSSSE

-636 INSEWELTYDT
+636 INSEWELKYDT
-647 SKLSFNSANINN
+647 SKLSFNSANIGN
-659 LMPNI
+659 LMPNV

-679 NFSTVSLVDFTNE
+679 NFTTLSLVDFSNE
-692 SDFVTITFDVIGNGT
+692 SDFVSITFDVIGKGT
-707 ADVDLFVN
+707 ADVDLYVN
-715 ILGVAYKNLGSSP
+715 ILGVAYKNLGSTP
-728 VIAYLVDF
+728 TIAYVVDF

-742 TSISGFEKETYTFK
+742 TSIPGFENETYAVK
-756 TVLDPEEI
+756 TVFDSQTT
-764 PTTVPATTAPVTTKP
+764 PTTVPVTTNPTVPTTKP
-779 VEPTTKPVEPTTKPV
+779 TEPTTKPTVPTTKPT
-794 EPTTKPVEPTTKP
+794 EPTTA
-807 VEPTTSPVT
+807 PVT

-856 SQWCLTYDSSKLSFD
+856 SQWCLTYDSSKLSYD
-871 PQKNQNG
+871 PQKNLNG

-886 VINTDLTDKIKGDF
+886 VVNTDLNNGIKGDF
-900 SSLSL
+900 SSLGL

-940 KDSNFKVVTAYPVD
+940 KDSNFNVITAYPVD
-954 YSQLIDITSTSGFE
+954 YSKLIDITSTPGFE

-983 TILYGDVNNDG
+983 QILYGDVNNDG
-994 VVNVIDATLVQKHAA
+994 VINVADATLVQKHAA
-1009 DLITLSDEQ
+1009 DIIKLNDDQL
-1018 IKRADVNFDGIV
+1018 KRADVNFDGVV
-1030 NVHDSTLIRKFAA
+1030 NVHDSTLIRKYAA
-1043 NLISSFK
+1043 EIISSFK

>member
-10 IILAVL
+10 ILLTVL
-16 MLVTCVSVSFTVNA
+16 MLISCVSVSFTVSA
-30 STSALCDKY
+30 STGTLCDKY

-58 FSDWSSDMLVAQ
+58 FSDWSSDMLIAQ

-98 DNDNL
+98 DDNNL

-141 DPSSTPMSNKNTSG
+141 DPSSTSMSNKNTSG

-185 PGMFTAVDAQGNTN
+185 PGMFTAVDSQGNTN
-199 YTNGLKTFSA
+199 YSDGLKGFKE
-209 NGIEYKMAEGNVCD
+209 NGIEYKMAEGNICD
-223 SIIGLNYSKDTSDI
+223 SIIGLNYSEDTSDV

-247 KTFVGSSG
+247 KTFKGSSG

-274 GIDSSYIENY
+274 GIDSSYIENN

-319 ASTSHEKDD
+319 SSTSHEKDD

-342 GGSTP
+342 GGDTP

-371 AKPTTQPTTAK
+371 AKTTTA
-382 TTTSPV
+382 PV
-388 SDTLTVNAKSNL
+388 SDSLTVNAKSNL
-400 FSSGS
+400 FATNS
-405 VKAESNADTVTVTYD
+405 VKADSNADKVTVTYD
-420 LQSSMNLVN
+420 LQSSMQLVN

-439 KLRLVSSAGDIMPNI
+439 KLKLLTSSGNIMPYI
-454 TNGVVNSMDGVVK
+454 SDGVVNCKDGIVK
-467 GNFTNVS
+467 GNFTNVT
-474 NLYDFTSSKAFV
+474 NLYNFTSSKPLI
-486 QATFEIIGNGSTD
+486 QATFEIIGSGSTD
-499 ITLDVQELSVGYKT
+499 VTLDVQELSVGYKT
-513 SSTLVYKNAVVNSV
+513 GNSLVYKNAVVNSV
-527 KQDLSGVSGF
+527 KQDLSSVSGF
-537 ESSSITGKAS
+537 ESSSITGSAS
-547 AVTDVQPTTVL
+547 AVTDVQPTTVT
-558 PTQPTT
+558 PTQATT
-564 AKPTQATTQPTTVK
+564 AKPTQATTQQPTTAK
-578 PTQATTQPTQAQTT
+578 PTQT
-592 QKPTTASS
+592 PTTSSS
-600 LTVNAT
+600 LKVNAT

-615 SYSESK
+615 TYSESE

-631 SAMKL
+631 SSIDL
-636 INSEWELTYDT
+636 VNSEWTLTYDT
-647 SKLSFNSANINN
+647 SKLAFNSSNYKQ
-659 LMPNI
+659 LMPNV
-664 SSAVINENTKGKIKG
+664 SSPIINENTKGKIKG
-679 NFSTVSLVDFTNE
+679 NFSTLSYVDFTSE
-692 SDFVTITFDVIGNGT
+692 SDFVTITFDVIGTGS

-715 ILGVAYKNLGSSP
+715 ILGVAYDGADNSP
-728 VIAYLVDF
+728 VIAYIVDF

-742 TSISGFEKETYTFK
+742 TSISGFENEKYTVK
-756 TVLDPEEI
+756 TVLDPQTT
-764 PTTVPATTAPVTTKP
+764 PTTVPTTVPVTTKP
-779 VEPTTKPVEPTTKPV
+779 TDPTTKPTQPTTKPTEPV
-794 EPTTKPVEPTTKP
+794 TVPTTKPT
-807 VEPTTSPVT
+807 EPTTSPVT

-841 VTVSYKLTSSMKLVN
+841 VTVSYKIKSSMELVN

-871 PQKNQNG
+871 PQKNKNSI
-878 VMPNISSA
+878 MPNVSNA
-886 VINTDLTDKIKGDF
+886 VVNTNLTNKIRGDF
-900 SSLSL
+900 SSLAL

-925 ETTVDLEIEILGVAY
+925 ETTVDLDVEILGVAY
-940 KDSNFKVVTAYPVD
+940 IDANDEVITAYPVD
-954 YSQLIDITSTSGFE
+954 YSKFFDVTSTPGFE

-994 VVNVIDATLVQKHAA
+994 VINVTDATLVQKYAA
-1009 DLITLSDEQ
+1009 DLIKLSDDEL
-1018 IKRADVNFDGIV
+1018 KRADVNFDGVV

-1043 NLISSFK
+1043 NIISSFK

>member
-10 IILAVL
+10 ILLTVL
-16 MLVTCVSVSFTVNA
+16 MLISCVSVSFTVSA
-30 STSALCDKY
+30 STGTLCDKY

-58 FSDWSSDMLVAQ
+58 FSDWSSDMLIAQ

-98 DNDNL
+98 DDNNL

-141 DPSSTPMSNKNTSG
+141 DPSSTSMSNKNTSG

-185 PGMFTAVDAQGNTN
+185 PGMFTAVDSQGNTN
-199 YTNGLKTFSA
+199 YSDGLKGFKE
-209 NGIEYKMAEGNVCD
+209 NGIEYKMAEGNICD
-223 SIIGLNYSKDTSDI
+223 SIIGLNYSEDTSDV

-247 KTFVGSSG
+247 KTFKGSSG

-274 GIDSSYIENY
+274 GIDSSYIENN

-319 ASTSHEKDD
+319 SSTSHEKDD

-342 GGSTP
+342 GGDTP

-371 AKPTTQPTTAK
+371 AKTTTA
-382 TTTSPV
+382 PV
-388 SDTLTVNAKSNL
+388 SDSLTVNAKSNL
-400 FSSGS
+400 FATNS
-405 VKAESNADTVTVTYD
+405 VKADSNADKVTVTYD
-420 LQSSMNLVN
+420 LQSSMQLVN

-439 KLRLVSSAGDIMPNI
+439 KLKLLTSSGNIMPYI
-454 TNGVVNSMDGVVK
+454 SDGVVNCKDGIVK
-467 GNFTNVS
+467 GNFTNVT
-474 NLYDFTSSKAFV
+474 NLYNFTSSKPLI
-486 QATFEIIGNGSTD
+486 QATFEIIGSGSTD
-499 ITLDVQELSVGYKT
+499 VTLDVQELSVGYKT
-513 SSTLVYKNAVVNSV
+513 GNSLVYKNAVVNSV
-527 KQDLSGVSGF
+527 KQDLSSVSGF
-537 ESSSITGKAS
+537 ESSSITGSAS
-547 AVTDVQPTTVL
+547 AVTDVQPTTVT
-558 PTQPTT
+558 PTQATT
-564 AKPTQATTQPTTVK
+564 AKPTQATTQQPTTAK
-578 PTQATTQPTQAQTT
+578 PTQT
-592 QKPTTASS
+592 PTTSSS
-600 LTVNAT
+600 LKVNAT

-615 SYSESK
+615 TYSESE

-631 SAMKL
+631 SSIDL
-636 INSEWELTYDT
+636 VNSEWTLTYDT
-647 SKLSFNSANINN
+647 SKLAFNSSNYKQ
-659 LMPNI
+659 LMPNV
-664 SSAVINENTKGKIKG
+664 SSPIINENTKGKIKG
-679 NFSTVSLVDFTNE
+679 NFSTLSYVDFTSE
-692 SDFVTITFDVIGNGT
+692 SDFVTITFDVIGTGS

-715 ILGVAYKNLGSSP
+715 ILGVAYDGADNSP
-728 VIAYLVDF
+728 VIAYIVDF

-742 TSISGFEKETYTFK
+742 TSISGFENEKYTVK
-756 TVLDPEEI
+756 TVLGPQTT
-764 PTTVPATTAPVTTKP
+764 PTTVPTTVPVTTKP
-779 VEPTTKPVEPTTKPV
+779 TDPTTKPTQPTTKPTEPV
-794 EPTTKPVEPTTKP
+794 TVPTTKPT
-807 VEPTTSPVT
+807 EPTTSPVT

-841 VTVSYKLTSSMKLVN
+841 VTVSYKIKSSMELVN

-871 PQKNQNG
+871 PQKNKNSI
-878 VMPNISSA
+878 MPNVSNA
-886 VINTDLTDKIKGDF
+886 VVNTNLTNKIRGDF
-900 SSLSL
+900 SSLAL

-925 ETTVDLEIEILGVAY
+925 ETTVDLDVEILGVAY
-940 KDSNFKVVTAYPVD
+940 IDANDEVITAYPVD
-954 YSQLIDITSTSGFE
+954 YSKFFDVTSTPGFE

-994 VVNVIDATLVQKHAA
+994 VINVTDATLVQKYAA
-1009 DLITLSDEQ
+1009 DLIKLSDDEL
-1018 IKRADVNFDGIV
+1018 KRADVNFDGVV

-1043 NLISSFK
+1043 NIISSFK

>member
-10 IILAVL
+10 ILLTVL
-16 MLVTCVSVSFTVNA
+16 MLISCVSVSFTVSA
-30 STSALCDKY
+30 STGTLCDKY

-58 FSDWSSDMLVAQ
+58 FSDWSSDMLIAQ

-98 DNDNL
+98 DDNNL

-141 DPSSTPMSNKNTSG
+141 DPSSTSMSNKNTSG

-185 PGMFTAVDAQGNTN
+185 PGMFTAVDSQGNTN
-199 YTNGLKTFSA
+199 YSDGLKGFKE
-209 NGIEYKMAEGNVCD
+209 NGIEYKMAEGNICD
-223 SIIGLNYSKDTSDI
+223 SIIGLNYSEDTSDV

-247 KTFVGSSG
+247 KTFKGSSG

-274 GIDSSYIENY
+274 GIDSSYIENN

-319 ASTSHEKDD
+319 SSTSHEKDD

-342 GGSTP
+342 GGDTP

-371 AKPTTQPTTAK
+371 VK
-382 TTTSPV
+382 TTTAPV
-388 SDTLTVNAKSNL
+388 SDSLTVNAKSNL
-400 FSSGS
+400 FATNS
-405 VKAESNADTVTVTYD
+405 VKADSNADKVTVTYD
-420 LQSSMNLVN
+420 LQSSMQLVN

-439 KLRLVSSAGDIMPNI
+439 KLKLLTSSGNIMPYI
-454 TNGVVNSMDGVVK
+454 SDGVVNCKDGIVK
-467 GNFTNVS
+467 GNFTNVT
-474 NLYDFTSSKAFV
+474 NLYNFTSSKPLI
-486 QATFEIIGNGSTD
+486 QATFEIIGSGSTD
-499 ITLDVQELSVGYKT
+499 VTLDVQELSVGYKT
-513 SSTLVYKNAVVNSV
+513 GNSLVYKNAVVNSV
-527 KQDLSGVSGF
+527 KQDLSSVSGF
-537 ESSSITGKAS
+537 ESSSITGSAS
-547 AVTDVQPTTVL
+547 AVTDVQPTTVT
-558 PTQPTT
+558 PTQSTT
-564 AKPTQATTQPTTVK
+564 AKPTQATTQQPTTAK
-578 PTQATTQPTQAQTT
+578 PTQT
-592 QKPTTASS
+592 PTTSSS
-600 LTVNAT
+600 LKVNAT

-615 SYSESK
+615 TYSESE

-631 SAMKL
+631 SSIDL
-636 INSEWELTYDT
+636 VNSEWTLTYDT
-647 SKLSFNSANINN
+647 SKLAFNSSNYKQ
-659 LMPNI
+659 LMPNV
-664 SSAVINENTKGKIKG
+664 SSPIINENTKGKIKG
-679 NFSTVSLVDFTNE
+679 NFSTLSYVDFTSE
-692 SDFVTITFDVIGNGT
+692 SDFVTITFDVIGTGS

-715 ILGVAYKNLGSSP
+715 VLGVAYDGADNSP
-728 VIAYLVDF
+728 VIAYIVDF

-742 TSISGFEKETYTFK
+742 TSISGFENEKYTVK
-756 TVLDPEEI
+756 TVLGPQTT
-764 PTTVPATTAPVTTKP
+764 PTTVPTTVPVTTKP
-779 VEPTTKPVEPTTKPV
+779 TDPTTKPTQPTTKPTEPV
-794 EPTTKPVEPTTKP
+794 TVPTTKPT
-807 VEPTTSPVT
+807 EPTTSPVT

-841 VTVSYKLTSSMKLVN
+841 VTVSYKIKSSIELVN

-871 PQKNQNG
+871 PQKNKNTI
-878 VMPNISSA
+878 MPNVSNA
-886 VINTDLTDKIKGDF
+886 VVNTNLTNKIRGDF
-900 SSLSL
+900 SSLAL

-925 ETTVDLEIEILGVAY
+925 ETTVDLDVEILGVAY
-940 KDSNFKVVTAYPVD
+940 IDANDEVITAYPVD
-954 YSQLIDITSTSGFE
+954 YSKFFDVTSTPGFE

-994 VVNVIDATLVQKHAA
+994 VINVTDATLVQKYAA
-1009 DLITLSDEQ
+1009 DLIKLSDDEL
-1018 IKRADVNFDGIV
+1018 KRADVNFDGVV

-1043 NLISSFK
+1043 NIISSFK

>member
-10 IILAVL
+10 ILLTVL
-16 MLVTCVSVSFTVNA
+16 MLISCVSVSFTVNA
-30 STSALCDKY
+30 STGTLCDKY

-58 FSDWSSDMLVAQ
+58 YSDWSSDMLIAQ

-88 LDTYALYAAW
+88 LDTYALYGAW

-141 DPSSTPMSNKNTSG
+141 DPSSTSMSNKNTNG
-155 GPIWGQKMGLTFNQH
+155 APIWGQKMGLTFNQH

-223 SIIGLNYSKDTSDI
+223 SIIGLNYSEDPSDV

-247 KTFVGSSG
+247 KTFKGSSG

-274 GIDSSYIENY
+274 GINSSYIENN

-312 TGSYGSD
+312 TGSYGGD

-328 EDVITSSFARIGNL
+328 EDVITSSFARIGNI
-342 GGSTP
+342 GGGTP

-371 AKPTTQPTTAK
+371 AKPTIQPTTAK
-382 TTTSPV
+382 TTTAPV

-400 FSSGS
+400 FATNS
-405 VKAESNADTVTVTYD
+405 VKADSNANTVTVTYNMK
-420 LQSSMNLVN
+420 SSMEIVN

-439 KLRLVSSAGDIMPNI
+439 KLKLVSSSSNIMPYI
-454 TNGVVNSMDGVVK
+454 SDGVVNSKDGSVK
-467 GNFTNVS
+467 GNFTNVT
-474 NLYDFTSSKAFV
+474 NLYDFTSSKPLV
-486 QATFEIIGNGSTD
+486 QATFEIIGSGSTD
-499 ITLDVQELSVGYKT
+499 VTLDVQELSVGYKANN
-513 SSTLVYKNAVVNSV
+513 SLVYKNAVVNSV

-537 ESSSITGKAS
+537 ESLSMTGSAS
-547 AVTDVQPTTVL
+547 AVTDVQPTTVI
-558 PTQPTT
+558 PTQATTVKPTQAPTQATT
-564 AKPTQATTQPTTVK
+564 AKPTQA
-578 PTQATTQPTQAQTT
+578 PTQATTAKPTQA
-592 QKPTTASS
+592 PTTASS
-600 LTVNAT
+600 LKVNAT

-615 SYSESK
+615 IYSESEK
-621 KQVTV
+621 KVTV

-631 SAMKL
+631 SSMDL
-636 INSEWELTYDT
+636 VNSEWTLTYDT
-647 SKLSFNSANINN
+647 SKLAFNSSNYKQ
-659 LMPNI
+659 LMPNV
-664 SSAVINENTKGKIKG
+664 SAPVINENKKGRILG
-679 NFSTVSLVDFTNE
+679 NFSTISFADFTNE
-692 SDFVTITFDVIGNGT
+692 SDFVTITFDVIGTGT
-707 ADVDLFVN
+707 TDVELSVN
-715 ILGVAYKNLGSSP
+715 ILGIAYEGADNSP

-736 GEIKDV
+736 GEIKNV
-742 TSISGFEKETYTFK
+742 TSKPGFENEKYTVR
-756 TVLDPEEI
+756 TVLGPQTI
-764 PTTVPATTAPVTTKP
+764 PTTAPATVPVTTKP
-779 VEPTTKPVEPTTKPV
+779 TQPTTKPTEPTTVPVTVPTTKP
-794 EPTTKPVEPTTKP
+794 T
-807 VEPTTSPVT
+807 EPTTSPVT

-841 VTVSYKLTSSMKLVN
+841 VTVSYKLTSSMEIVN
-856 SQWCLTYDSSKLSFD
+856 SQWCLTYDSSKLSYD
-871 PQKNQNG
+871 PQKNKNG
-878 VMPNISSA
+878 IMPNVKNA
-886 VINTDLTDKIKGDF
+886 VINTNLTNKIRGDF
-900 SSLSL
+900 SNLAL

-925 ETTVDLEIEILGVAY
+925 VTTINLDVEILGVAY
-940 KDSNFKVVTAYPVD
+940 VDSQDNVVTAYPVD
-954 YSQLIDITSTSGFE
+954 YSKFIDVTSTPGFE
-968 NMKLSGRITLNEPTE
+968 NMKLSGRITLNEPIE

-994 VVNVIDATLVQKHAA
+994 IINVTDATLVQKHAA
-1009 DLITLSDEQ
+1009 DLLKLSDDEL
-1018 IKRADVNFDGIV
+1018 KRADVNFDGVV
-1030 NVHDSTLIRKFAA
+1030 NVHDSTLIRKYIAG
-1043 NLISSFK
+1043 LIPYFK

>member
-10 IILAVL
+10 VILAVL
-16 MLVTCVSVSFTVNA
+16 MLITCVSVSFTVNA
-30 STSALCDKY
+30 STGTLCDKY

-58 FSDWSSDMLVAQ
+58 YSDWSSDMLIAQ

-98 DNDNL
+98 DDNNL

-141 DPSSTPMSNKNTSG
+141 DPSSTSMSNKNTNG
-155 GPIWGQKMGLTFNQH
+155 DPIWGRKMGLTFNRH

-199 YTNGLKTFSA
+199 YTNGLKTFKD

-223 SIIGLNYSKDTSDI
+223 SIIGLNYSEDTSDV

-247 KTFVGSSG
+247 KTFKGSSG

-274 GIDSSYIENY
+274 GINSSYIENN

-371 AKPTTQPTTAK
+371 AKPTQATTQQPTTA
-382 TTTSPV
+382 
-388 SDTLTVNAKSNL
+388 
-400 FSSGS
+400 
-405 VKAESNADTVTVTYD
+405 
-420 LQSSMNLVN
+420 
-429 GQWSLSYDSS
+429 
-439 KLRLVSSAGDIMPNI
+439 
-454 TNGVVNSMDGVVK
+454 
-467 GNFTNVS
+467 
-474 NLYDFTSSKAFV
+474 
-486 QATFEIIGNGSTD
+486 
-499 ITLDVQELSVGYKT
+499 
-513 SSTLVYKNAVVNSV
+513 
-527 KQDLSGVSGF
+527 
-537 ESSSITGKAS
+537 
-547 AVTDVQPTTVL
+547 
-558 PTQPTT
+558 
-564 AKPTQATTQPTTVK
+564 
-578 PTQATTQPTQAQTT
+578 
-592 QKPTTASS
+592 ASS

-606 SNFFPAVSK
+606 SNFFPSTSK
-615 SYSESK
+615 TYSSSE

-636 INSEWELTYDT
+636 INSEWELKYDT
-647 SKLSFNSANINN
+647 SKLSFDSANISN
-659 LMPNI
+659 LMPNV

-679 NFSTVSLVDFTNE
+679 NFSTLSLVDFSNE
-692 SDFVTITFDVIGNGT
+692 SDFVSITFDVIGKGT

-715 ILGVAYKNLGSSP
+715 ILGVAYKNLGSKP
-728 VIAYLVDF
+728 TIAYVVDS

-742 TSISGFEKETYTFK
+742 TSIPGFENETYAVK
-756 TVLDPEEI
+756 TVFDPQTT
-764 PTTVPATTAPVTTKP
+764 PTTVPVTTNPTVPTTKP
-779 VEPTTKPVEPTTKPV
+779 TEPTTKPTVPTTKPTEPTTKPTV
-794 EPTTKPVEPTTKP
+794 PTTKPTEPTTA
-807 VEPTTSPVT
+807 PVT

-856 SQWCLTYDSSKLSFD
+856 SQWCLTYDSSKLSYD
-871 PQKNQNG
+871 PQKNLNG

-886 VINTDLTDKIKGDF
+886 VVNTNLNNRIKGDF
-900 SSLSL
+900 SSLGL

-940 KDSNFKVVTAYPVD
+940 KDSNFNVITAYPVD
-954 YSQLIDITSTSGFE
+954 YSKLIDITSTPGFE

-983 TILYGDVNNDG
+983 PTTAPVTDTLKVNATSNILSPVSQEYNKDTSTVTVSYKLTSSMKLVNSQWCLTYDSSKLSYDPQKNLNGVMPNISSAVVNTNLNNRIKGDFSSLGLYDFTTEKDFVTVTFDIIGTGETTVDLEIEILGVAYKDSNFNVITAYPVDYSKLIDITSTPGFENMKLSGRITLNEPTEQILYGDVNNDG
-994 VVNVIDATLVQKHAA
+994 VINVADATLVQKHAA
-1009 DLITLSDEQ
+1009 DIIKLTDDQL
-1018 IKRADVNFDGIV
+1018 KRADVNFDGIV
-1030 NVHDSTLIRKFAA
+1030 NVHDSTLIRKFAVGI
-1043 NLISSFK
+1043 ISSFK

>member
-10 IILAVL
+10 ILLTVL
-16 MLVTCVSVSFTVNA
+16 MLISCVSVSFTVNA
-30 STSALCDKY
+30 STGTLCDKY

-44 GKIGVKKTITIDGS
+44 GKIGVKKTINIDGS
-58 FSDWSSDMLVAQ
+58 FSDWSSDMLIAQ

-141 DPSSTPMSNKNTSG
+141 DPSSTSMSNKNTSG

-185 PGMFTAVDAQGNTN
+185 PGMFTAVDSQGNTN

-223 SIIGLNYSKDTSDI
+223 SIIGLNYSEDTSDV

-247 KTFVGSSG
+247 KTFKGSSG

-274 GIDSSYIENY
+274 GIDSSYIENN

-342 GGSTP
+342 GGVP
-347 VTQPTTAKP
+347 V
-356 TTQPTT
+356 TQPTT

-382 TTTSPV
+382 TTTAPV

-400 FSSGS
+400 FASNS
-405 VKAESNADTVTVTYD
+405 VKADSNANTITVTYN
-420 LQSSMNLVN
+420 LQSSMQLVN

-439 KLRLVSSAGDIMPNI
+439 KLKLVSSSNSIMPNI
-454 TNGVVNSMDGVVK
+454 SNGVVNCKDGIIR

-474 NLYDFTSSKAFV
+474 DLYNFTSSKPLV
-486 QATFEIIGNGSTD
+486 QATFEIIGSGSTD
-499 ITLDVQELSVGYKT
+499 VTLDVQELSVGYKT
-513 SSTLVYKNAVVNSV
+513 NNSLVYKNAVVNSV

-537 ESSSITGKAS
+537 ESLSMTGSTS
-547 AVTDVQPTTVL
+547 AVTDVQPTTVI
-558 PTQPTT
+558 PTQATTVKPTQAPTQATT
-564 AKPTQATTQPTTVK
+564 AKPTQATTQATTAK
-578 PTQATTQPTQAQTT
+578 PTQA
-592 QKPTTASS
+592 PTTASS
-600 LTVNAT
+600 LKVNAT
-606 SNFFPAVSK
+606 SNLFPAVSK
-615 SYSESK
+615 TYSESEK
-621 KQVTV
+621 KVTV

-631 SAMKL
+631 SSIDL
-636 INSEWELTYDT
+636 VNSEWTLTYDT
-647 SKLSFNSANINN
+647 SKLAFNSSNYRQ
-659 LMPNI
+659 LMPNV
-664 SSAVINENTKGKIKG
+664 SSPVINENTKGRIVG
-679 NFSTVSLVDFTNE
+679 NFSTISYADFTNE
-692 SDFVTITFDVIGNGT
+692 SDFVTITFDVIGTGT
-707 ADVDLFVN
+707 TDVDLFVN
-715 ILGVAYKNLGSSP
+715 ILGIAYDGADDSP

-736 GEIKDV
+736 GEIKNV
-742 TSISGFEKETYTFK
+742 TSKPGFENEKYTVK
-756 TVLDPEEI
+756 TVLGPQTT
-764 PTTVPATTAPVTTKP
+764 PTTVPTTAPVTTKP
-779 VEPTTKPVEPTTKPV
+779 TEPTTKPTQPTTKPTEPTTV
-794 EPTTKPVEPTTKP
+794 PVTVPTTKPT
-807 VEPTTSPVT
+807 EPTTSPVT

-841 VTVSYKLTSSMKLVN
+841 VTVSYKIKSSMELVN
-856 SQWCLTYDSSKLSFD
+856 SQWTLTYDNTKLSFD
-871 PQKNQNG
+871 PQKNKSG
-878 VMPNISSA
+878 VMPNVKNA
-886 VINTDLTDKIKGDF
+886 VINNSLSNKIKGDF
-900 SSLSL
+900 SSLAL

-920 IIGTG
+920 IIGKG
-925 ETTVDLEIEILGVAY
+925 ETTVDLDVEILGVAY
-940 KDSNFKVVTAYPVD
+940 IDDNDEVITAYPVD
-954 YSQLIDITSTSGFE
+954 YSKFFDVTSTPGFE
-968 NMKLSGRITLNEPTE
+968 NMKLSGRITLNEPIE

-994 VVNVIDATLVQKHAA
+994 VINVTDATLVQKYAA
-1009 DLITLSDEQ
+1009 DLIKLSDDEL
-1018 IKRADVNFDGIV
+1018 KRADVNFDGVV

-1043 NLISSFK
+1043 NIISSFK

>member
-10 IILAVL
+10 ILLTVL
-16 MLVTCVSVSFTVNA
+16 MLISCVSVSFTVNA
-30 STSALCDKY
+30 STGTLCDKY
-39 ATNPQ
+39 VTNPQ
-44 GKIGVKKTITIDGS
+44 GKIGAKKTITIDGS
-58 FSDWSSDMLVAQ
+58 FSDWSSDMLIAQ

-98 DNDNL
+98 DTDNL

-141 DPSSTPMSNKNTSG
+141 DPSSTSMSNKNTNG
-155 GPIWGQKMGLTFNQH
+155 DPIWGQKMGLTFNQH

-185 PGMFTAVDAQGNTN
+185 PGMFTAVDSQGNTN

-223 SIIGLNYSKDTSDI
+223 SIIGLNYSEDPSDV

-247 KTFVGSSG
+247 KTFKGSSG
-255 THNTKYDS
+255 AHNTKYDS

-274 GIDSSYIENY
+274 GINSSYIENN

-312 TGSYGSD
+312 TASYGSD

-342 GGSTP
+342 GGGTP

-356 TTQPTT
+356 TTQPTTAKPTTQATT

-382 TTTSPV
+382 TTTAPV
-388 SDTLTVNAKSNL
+388 FDTLTVNAKSNL
-400 FSSGS
+400 FASNS
-405 VKAESNADTVTVTYD
+405 VKADNNANTVTVTYN
-420 LQSSMNLVN
+420 LQSSMQLVN

-439 KLRLVSSAGDIMPNI
+439 KLKLVSSSSSIMPNI
-454 TNGVVNSMDGVVK
+454 SDGLVNCKDGIIM
-467 GNFTNVS
+467 GNFTNVTD
-474 NLYDFTSSKAFV
+474 LYNFTSSKPLV
-486 QATFEIIGNGSTD
+486 QATFEIIGSGSTD
-499 ITLDVQELSVGYKT
+499 VNLNVQELSVGYKANN
-513 SSTLVYKNAVVNSV
+513 SFVYKNAVVNSV

-537 ESSSITGKAS
+537 ESLSMSGSAS
-547 AVTDVQPTTVL
+547 AVTDVQPTTVIPTQATTAKPTQA

-564 AKPTQATTQPTTVK
+564 AKPTQA
-578 PTQATTQPTQAQTT
+578 
-592 QKPTTASS
+592 PTTASS
-600 LTVNAT
+600 LKVNAT
-606 SNFFPAVSK
+606 SNFFPAVTK
-615 SYSESK
+615 TYSESEK
-621 KQVTV
+621 KVTV

-631 SAMKL
+631 SSMDL
-636 INSEWELTYDT
+636 VNSEWTLKYDT
-647 SKLSFNSANINN
+647 SKLAFNSSNYRQ
-659 LMPNI
+659 LMPNV
-664 SSAVINENTKGKIKG
+664 SSPVINENTKGRIVG
-679 NFSTVSLVDFTNE
+679 NFSTISFADFTNE
-692 SDFVTITFDVIGNGT
+692 SDFVTITFDVIGTGT

-715 ILGVAYKNLGSSP
+715 ILGIAYDGADNSP

-736 GEIKDV
+736 GEIKNV
-742 TSISGFEKETYTFK
+742 TSKPGFENEKYTVK
-756 TVLDPEEI
+756 TVLGPQTT
-764 PTTVPATTAPVTTKP
+764 PTTVPTTVPVTTKP
-779 VEPTTKPVEPTTKPV
+779 TEPTTKPTQPTTKPTEPTTV
-794 EPTTKPVEPTTKP
+794 PVTVPTTKPTQ
-807 VEPTTSPVT
+807 PTTSPVT

-841 VTVSYKLTSSMKLVN
+841 VTVSYKLKSSMELVN
-856 SQWCLTYDSSKLSFD
+856 SQWTLTYDNTKLSYD
-871 PQKNQNG
+871 PQKNKGG
-878 VMPNISSA
+878 VMPNVKNA
-886 VINTDLTDKIKGDF
+886 VINTSLSNKIKGDF
-900 SSLSL
+900 SSLAL

-920 IIGTG
+920 IIGKG
-925 ETTVDLEIEILGVAY
+925 ETTVDLDVEILGVAY
-940 KDSNFKVVTAYPVD
+940 IDSNDNVITAYPVD
-954 YSQLIDITSTSGFE
+954 YSKFFDVTSTPGFE

-994 VVNVIDATLVQKHAA
+994 FINVTDATLVQKYAA
-1009 DLITLSDEQ
+1009 DLIKLSDDEL
-1018 IKRADVNFDGIV
+1018 KRADVNFDGVV

-1043 NLISSFK
+1043 NIISSFK

>member
-1 MKSTRKAIS
+1 MKNTRKAIS
-10 IILAVL
+10 VILAVL
-16 MLVTCVSVSFTVNA
+16 MLITCVSVSFTVNA
-30 STSALCDKY
+30 STGTLCDKY

-58 FSDWSSDMLVAQ
+58 YSDWSSDMLIAQ

-98 DNDNL
+98 DDNNL

-141 DPSSTPMSNKNTSG
+141 DPSSTSMSNKNTNG
-155 GPIWGQKMGLTFNQH
+155 DPIWGRKMGLTFNRH

-199 YTNGLKTFSA
+199 YTNGLKTFKD

-223 SIIGLNYSKDTSDI
+223 SIIGLNYSKDTSDV

-247 KTFVGSSG
+247 KTFKGSSG

-274 GIDSSYIENY
+274 GINSSYIENN

-371 AKPTTQPTTAK
+371 AKPTQATTQQPTTA
-382 TTTSPV
+382 
-388 SDTLTVNAKSNL
+388 
-400 FSSGS
+400 
-405 VKAESNADTVTVTYD
+405 
-420 LQSSMNLVN
+420 
-429 GQWSLSYDSS
+429 
-439 KLRLVSSAGDIMPNI
+439 
-454 TNGVVNSMDGVVK
+454 
-467 GNFTNVS
+467 
-474 NLYDFTSSKAFV
+474 
-486 QATFEIIGNGSTD
+486 
-499 ITLDVQELSVGYKT
+499 
-513 SSTLVYKNAVVNSV
+513 
-527 KQDLSGVSGF
+527 
-537 ESSSITGKAS
+537 
-547 AVTDVQPTTVL
+547 
-558 PTQPTT
+558 
-564 AKPTQATTQPTTVK
+564 
-578 PTQATTQPTQAQTT
+578 
-592 QKPTTASS
+592 ASS

-606 SNFFPAVSK
+606 SNFFPSTSK
-615 SYSESK
+615 TYSSSE

-636 INSEWELTYDT
+636 INSEWELKYDT
-647 SKLSFNSANINN
+647 SKLSFDSANISN
-659 LMPNI
+659 LMPNV

-679 NFSTVSLVDFTNE
+679 NFSTLSLVDFSNE
-692 SDFVTITFDVIGNGT
+692 SDFVSITFDVIGKGT

-715 ILGVAYKNLGSSP
+715 ILGVAYKNLGSKP
-728 VIAYLVDF
+728 TIAYVVDS

-742 TSISGFEKETYTFK
+742 TSIPGFENETYAVK
-756 TVLDPEEI
+756 TVFDPQTT
-764 PTTVPATTAPVTTKP
+764 PTTVPVTTNP
-779 VEPTTKPVEPTTKPV
+779 TVPTTKPTVPTTKPTV
-794 EPTTKPVEPTTKP
+794 PTTKPTVPTTKP
-807 VEPTTSPVT
+807 TEPTTAPVT

-830 VSQEYNKDTST
+830 VSQKYNKDTST

-856 SQWCLTYDSSKLSFD
+856 SQWCLTYDSSKLSYD
-871 PQKNQNG
+871 PQKNLNG

-886 VINTDLTDKIKGDF
+886 VVNTNLNNRIKGDF
-900 SSLSL
+900 SSLGL

-940 KDSNFKVVTAYPVD
+940 KDSNFNVITAYPVD
-954 YSQLIDITSTSGFE
+954 YSKLIDITSTPGFE

-983 TILYGDVNNDG
+983 PTTTPVTDTLKVNATSNILSPVSQKYNKDTSTVTVSYKLTSSMKLVNSQWCLTYDSSKLSYDPQKNLNGVMPNISSAVVNTNLNNRIKGDFSSLGLYDFTTEKDFVTVTFDIIGTGETTVDLEIEILGVAYKDSNFNVITAYPVDYSKLIDITSTPGFENMKLSGRITLNEPTEQILYGDVNNDG
-994 VVNVIDATLVQKHAA
+994 VINVADATLVQKHAA
-1009 DLITLSDEQ
+1009 DIIKLTDDQL
-1018 IKRADVNFDGIV
+1018 KRADVNFDGTV
-1030 NVHDSTLIRKFAA
+1030 NVHDSTLIRKYAA
-1043 NLISSFK
+1043 DIISSFK

>member
-10 IILAVL
+10 ILLTVL
-16 MLVTCVSVSFTVNA
+16 MLISCVSVSFTVSA
-30 STSALCDKY
+30 STGTLCDKY

-58 FSDWSSDMLVAQ
+58 FSDWSSDMLIAQ

-98 DNDNL
+98 DDNNL

-141 DPSSTPMSNKNTSG
+141 DPSSTSMSNKNTSG

-185 PGMFTAVDAQGNTN
+185 PGMFTAVDSQGNTN
-199 YTNGLKTFSA
+199 YSDGLKGFKE
-209 NGIEYKMAEGNVCD
+209 NGIEYKMAEGNICD
-223 SIIGLNYSKDTSDI
+223 SIIGLNYSEDTSDV

-247 KTFVGSSG
+247 KTFKGSSG

-274 GIDSSYIENY
+274 GIDSSYIENN

-319 ASTSHEKDD
+319 SSTSHEKDD

-342 GGSTP
+342 GGDTP

-371 AKPTTQPTTAK
+371 AKTTTA
-382 TTTSPV
+382 PV
-388 SDTLTVNAKSNL
+388 SDSLTVNAKSNL
-400 FSSGS
+400 FATNS
-405 VKAESNADTVTVTYD
+405 VKADSNADKVTVTYD
-420 LQSSMNLVN
+420 LQSSMQLVN

-439 KLRLVSSAGDIMPNI
+439 KLKPLTSSGNIMPYI
-454 TNGVVNSMDGVVK
+454 SDGVVNCKDGIVK
-467 GNFTNVS
+467 GNFTNVT
-474 NLYDFTSSKAFV
+474 NLYNFTSSKPLI
-486 QATFEIIGNGSTD
+486 QATFEIIGSGSTD
-499 ITLDVQELSVGYKT
+499 VTLDVQELSVGYKT
-513 SSTLVYKNAVVNSV
+513 GNSLVYKNAVVNSV
-527 KQDLSGVSGF
+527 KQDLSSVSGF
-537 ESSSITGKAS
+537 ESSSITGSAS
-547 AVTDVQPTTVL
+547 AVTDVQPTTVT
-558 PTQPTT
+558 PTQATT
-564 AKPTQATTQPTTVK
+564 AKPTQATTQQPTTAK
-578 PTQATTQPTQAQTT
+578 PTQT
-592 QKPTTASS
+592 PTTSSS
-600 LTVNAT
+600 LKVNAT

-615 SYSESK
+615 TYSESE

-631 SAMKL
+631 SSIDL
-636 INSEWELTYDT
+636 VNSEWTLTYDT
-647 SKLSFNSANINN
+647 SKLAFNSSNYKQ
-659 LMPNI
+659 LMPNV
-664 SSAVINENTKGKIKG
+664 SSPIINENTKGKIKG
-679 NFSTVSLVDFTNE
+679 NFSTLSYVDFTSE
-692 SDFVTITFDVIGNGT
+692 SDFVTITFDVIGTGS

-715 ILGVAYKNLGSSP
+715 ILGVAYDGADNSP
-728 VIAYLVDF
+728 VIAYIVDF

-742 TSISGFEKETYTFK
+742 TSISGFENEKYTVK
-756 TVLDPEEI
+756 TVLGPQTT
-764 PTTVPATTAPVTTKP
+764 PTTVPTTVPVTTKP
-779 VEPTTKPVEPTTKPV
+779 TDPTTKPTQPTTKPTEPV
-794 EPTTKPVEPTTKP
+794 TVPTTKPT
-807 VEPTTSPVT
+807 EPTTSPVT

-841 VTVSYKLTSSMKLVN
+841 VTVSYKIKSSIELVN

-871 PQKNQNG
+871 PQKNKNTI
-878 VMPNISSA
+878 MPNVSNA
-886 VINTDLTDKIKGDF
+886 VVNTNLTNKIRGDF
-900 SSLSL
+900 SSLAL

-925 ETTVDLEIEILGVAY
+925 ETTVDLDVEILGVAY
-940 KDSNFKVVTAYPVD
+940 IDANDEVITAYPVD
-954 YSQLIDITSTSGFE
+954 YSKFFDVTSTPGFE

-994 VVNVIDATLVQKHAA
+994 VINVTDATLVQKYAA
-1009 DLITLSDEQ
+1009 DLIKLSDDEL
-1018 IKRADVNFDGIV
+1018 KRADVNFDGVV

-1043 NLISSFK
+1043 NIISSFK

>member
-10 IILAVL
+10 ILLTVL
-16 MLVTCVSVSFTVNA
+16 MLISCVSVSFTVSA
-30 STSALCDKY
+30 STGTLCDKY

-58 FSDWSSDMLVAQ
+58 FSDWSSDMLIAQ

-98 DNDNL
+98 DDNNL

-141 DPSSTPMSNKNTSG
+141 DPSSTSMSNKNTSG

-185 PGMFTAVDAQGNTN
+185 PGMFTAVDSQGNTN
-199 YTNGLKTFSA
+199 YSDGLKGFKE
-209 NGIEYKMAEGNVCD
+209 NGIEYKMAEGNICD
-223 SIIGLNYSKDTSDI
+223 SIIGLNYSEETSDV

-247 KTFVGSSG
+247 KTFKGSSG

-274 GIDSSYIENY
+274 GIDSSYIENN

-319 ASTSHEKDD
+319 SSTSHEKDD

-342 GGSTP
+342 GGDTP

-371 AKPTTQPTTAK
+371 VK
-382 TTTSPV
+382 TTTAPV
-388 SDTLTVNAKSNL
+388 SDSLTVNAKSNL
-400 FSSGS
+400 FATNS
-405 VKAESNADTVTVTYD
+405 VKADSNADKVTVTYD
-420 LQSSMNLVN
+420 LQSSMQLVN

-439 KLRLVSSAGDIMPNI
+439 KLKLLTSSGNIMPYI
-454 TNGVVNSMDGVVK
+454 SDGVVNCKDGIVK
-467 GNFTNVS
+467 GNFTNVT
-474 NLYDFTSSKAFV
+474 NLYNFTSSKPLI
-486 QATFEIIGNGSTD
+486 QATFEIIGSGSTD
-499 ITLDVQELSVGYKT
+499 VTLDVQELSVGYKT
-513 SSTLVYKNAVVNSV
+513 GNYLVYKNAVVNSV
-527 KQDLSGVSGF
+527 KQDLSSVSGF
-537 ESSSITGKAS
+537 ESSSITGSAS
-547 AVTDVQPTTVL
+547 AVTDVQPTTVT
-558 PTQPTT
+558 PTQATT
-564 AKPTQATTQPTTVK
+564 AKPTQATTQQPTTAK
-578 PTQATTQPTQAQTT
+578 PTQT
-592 QKPTTASS
+592 PTTSSS
-600 LTVNAT
+600 LKVNAT

-615 SYSESK
+615 TYSESE

-631 SAMKL
+631 SSIDL
-636 INSEWELTYDT
+636 VNSEWTLTYDT
-647 SKLSFNSANINN
+647 SKLAFNSSNYKQ
-659 LMPNI
+659 LMPNV
-664 SSAVINENTKGKIKG
+664 SSPIINENTKGKIKG
-679 NFSTVSLVDFTNE
+679 NFSTLSYVDFTSE
-692 SDFVTITFDVIGNGT
+692 SDFVTITFDVIGTGS

-715 ILGVAYKNLGSSP
+715 VLGVAYDGADNSP
-728 VIAYLVDF
+728 VIAYIVDF

-742 TSISGFEKETYTFK
+742 TSISGFENEKYTVK
-756 TVLDPEEI
+756 TVLGPQTT
-764 PTTVPATTAPVTTKP
+764 PTTVPTTVPVTTKP
-779 VEPTTKPVEPTTKPV
+779 TDPTTKPTQPTTKPTEPV
-794 EPTTKPVEPTTKP
+794 TVPTTKPT
-807 VEPTTSPVT
+807 EPTTSPVT

-841 VTVSYKLTSSMKLVN
+841 VTVSYKIKSSIELVN

-871 PQKNQNG
+871 PQKNKNTI
-878 VMPNISSA
+878 MPNVSNA
-886 VINTDLTDKIKGDF
+886 VVNTNLTNKIRGDF
-900 SSLSL
+900 SSLAL

-925 ETTVDLEIEILGVAY
+925 ETTVDLDVEILGVAY
-940 KDSNFKVVTAYPVD
+940 IDANDEVITAYPVD
-954 YSQLIDITSTSGFE
+954 YSKFFDVTSTPGFE

-994 VVNVIDATLVQKHAA
+994 VINVTDATLVQKYAA
-1009 DLITLSDEQ
+1009 DLIKLSDDEL
-1018 IKRADVNFDGIV
+1018 KRADVNFDGVV

-1043 NLISSFK
+1043 NIISSFK

>member
-10 IILAVL
+10 ILLTVL
-16 MLVTCVSVSFTVNA
+16 MLISCVSVSFTVSA
-30 STSALCDKY
+30 STGTLCDKY

-58 FSDWSSDMLVAQ
+58 FSDWSSDMLIAQ

-98 DNDNL
+98 DDNNL

-141 DPSSTPMSNKNTSG
+141 DPSSTSMSNKNTSG

-185 PGMFTAVDAQGNTN
+185 PGMFTAVDSQGNTN
-199 YTNGLKTFSA
+199 YSDGLKGFKE
-209 NGIEYKMAEGNVCD
+209 NGIEYKMAEGNICD
-223 SIIGLNYSKDTSDI
+223 SIIGLNYSEDTSDV

-247 KTFVGSSG
+247 KTFKGSSG

-274 GIDSSYIENY
+274 GIDSSYIENN

-319 ASTSHEKDD
+319 SSTSHEKDD

-342 GGSTP
+342 GGDTP

-371 AKPTTQPTTAK
+371 VK
-382 TTTSPV
+382 TTTAPV
-388 SDTLTVNAKSNL
+388 SDSLTVNAKSNL
-400 FSSGS
+400 FATNS
-405 VKAESNADTVTVTYD
+405 VKADSNADKVTVTYD
-420 LQSSMNLVN
+420 LQSSMQLVN

-439 KLRLVSSAGDIMPNI
+439 KLKLLTSSGNIMPYI
-454 TNGVVNSMDGVVK
+454 SDGVVNCKDGIVK
-467 GNFTNVS
+467 GNFTNVT
-474 NLYDFTSSKAFV
+474 NLYNFTSSKPLI
-486 QATFEIIGNGSTD
+486 QATFEIIGSGSTD
-499 ITLDVQELSVGYKT
+499 VTLDVQELSVGYKT
-513 SSTLVYKNAVVNSV
+513 GNSLVYKNAVVNSV
-527 KQDLSGVSGF
+527 KQDLSSVSGF
-537 ESSSITGKAS
+537 ESSSITGSAS
-547 AVTDVQPTTVL
+547 AVTDVQPTTVT
-558 PTQPTT
+558 PTQATT
-564 AKPTQATTQPTTVK
+564 AKPTQATTQQPTTAK
-578 PTQATTQPTQAQTT
+578 PTQT
-592 QKPTTASS
+592 PTTSSS
-600 LTVNAT
+600 LKVNAT

-615 SYSESK
+615 TYSESE

-631 SAMKL
+631 SSIDL
-636 INSEWELTYDT
+636 VNSEWTLTYDT
-647 SKLSFNSANINN
+647 SKLAFNSSNYKQ
-659 LMPNI
+659 LMPNV
-664 SSAVINENTKGKIKG
+664 SSPIINENTKGKIKG
-679 NFSTVSLVDFTNE
+679 NFSTLSYVDFTSE
-692 SDFVTITFDVIGNGT
+692 SDFVTITFDVIGTGS

-715 ILGVAYKNLGSSP
+715 VLGVAYDGADNSP
-728 VIAYLVDF
+728 VIAYIVDF

-742 TSISGFEKETYTFK
+742 TSISGFENEKYTVK
-756 TVLDPEEI
+756 TVLGPQTT
-764 PTTVPATTAPVTTKP
+764 PTTVPTTVPVTTKP
-779 VEPTTKPVEPTTKPV
+779 TDPTTKPTQPTTKPTEPV
-794 EPTTKPVEPTTKP
+794 TVPTTKPT
-807 VEPTTSPVT
+807 EPTTSPVT

-841 VTVSYKLTSSMKLVN
+841 VTVSYKIKSSIELVN

-871 PQKNQNG
+871 PQKNKNTI
-878 VMPNISSA
+878 MPNVSNA
-886 VINTDLTDKIKGDF
+886 VVNTNLTNKIRGDF
-900 SSLSL
+900 SSLAL

-920 IIGTG
+920 IIGIG
-925 ETTVDLEIEILGVAY
+925 ETTVDLDVEILGVAY
-940 KDSNFKVVTAYPVD
+940 IDANDEVITAYPVD
-954 YSQLIDITSTSGFE
+954 YSKFFDVTSTPGFE

-994 VVNVIDATLVQKHAA
+994 VINVTDATLVQKYAA
-1009 DLITLSDEQ
+1009 DLIKLSDDEL
-1018 IKRADVNFDGIV
+1018 KRADVNFDGVV

-1043 NLISSFK
+1043 NIISSFK

>member
-1 MKSTRKAIS
+1 MKNTRKAIS
-10 IILAVL
+10 VILAVL
-16 MLVTCVSVSFTVNA
+16 MLITCVSVSFTVNA
-30 STSALCDKY
+30 STGTLCDKY

-58 FSDWSSDMLVAQ
+58 YSDWSSDMLIAQ

-98 DNDNL
+98 DDNNL

-141 DPSSTPMSNKNTSG
+141 DPSSTSMSNKNTNG
-155 GPIWGQKMGLTFNQH
+155 DPIWGRKMGLSFNQH

-199 YTNGLKTFSA
+199 YTNGLKTFKE

-223 SIIGLNYSKDTSDI
+223 SIIGLNYSKDTSDV

-247 KTFVGSSG
+247 KTFKGSSG

-274 GIDSSYIENY
+274 GINSSYIENN

-371 AKPTTQPTTAK
+371 AKPTQATTQQPTTA
-382 TTTSPV
+382 
-388 SDTLTVNAKSNL
+388 
-400 FSSGS
+400 
-405 VKAESNADTVTVTYD
+405 
-420 LQSSMNLVN
+420 
-429 GQWSLSYDSS
+429 
-439 KLRLVSSAGDIMPNI
+439 
-454 TNGVVNSMDGVVK
+454 
-467 GNFTNVS
+467 
-474 NLYDFTSSKAFV
+474 
-486 QATFEIIGNGSTD
+486 
-499 ITLDVQELSVGYKT
+499 
-513 SSTLVYKNAVVNSV
+513 
-527 KQDLSGVSGF
+527 
-537 ESSSITGKAS
+537 
-547 AVTDVQPTTVL
+547 
-558 PTQPTT
+558 
-564 AKPTQATTQPTTVK
+564 
-578 PTQATTQPTQAQTT
+578 
-592 QKPTTASS
+592 ASS

-606 SNFFPAVSK
+606 SNFFPSTSK
-615 SYSESK
+615 TYSSTE

-636 INSEWELTYDT
+636 INSEWELKYDT
-647 SKLSFNSANINN
+647 SKLSFDSANISN
-659 LMPNI
+659 LMPNV

-679 NFSTVSLVDFTNE
+679 NFSTLSLVDFSNE
-692 SDFVTITFDVIGNGT
+692 SDFVSITFDVIGKGT

-715 ILGVAYKNLGSSP
+715 ILGVAYKKLGSIP
-728 VIAYLVDF
+728 TIAYVVDS

-742 TSISGFEKETYTFK
+742 TSIPGFENETYAVK
-756 TVLDPEEI
+756 TVFDPQTT
-764 PTTVPATTAPVTTKP
+764 PTTVPVTTNPTVPTTKP
-779 VEPTTKPVEPTTKPV
+779 TEPTTKPTVPTTKPT
-794 EPTTKPVEPTTKP
+794 EPTTA
-807 VEPTTSPVT
+807 PVT

-856 SQWCLTYDSSKLSFD
+856 SQWCLTYDSSKLSYD
-871 PQKNQNG
+871 PQKNLNG

-886 VINTDLTDKIKGDF
+886 VVNTNLNNSIKGDF

-940 KDSNFKVVTAYPVD
+940 KDSNFNVITAYPVD
-954 YSQLIDITSTSGFE
+954 YSKLIDITSTPGFE
-968 NMKLSGRITLNEPTE
+968 NMKLSGRITFNDPTE
-983 TILYGDVNNDG
+983 QILYGDVNNDG
-994 VVNVIDATLVQKHAA
+994 LINVADATLVQKHA
-1009 DLITLSDEQ
+1009 SDIIKLTDDQ
-1018 IKRADVNFDGIV
+1018 LKRADVNFDGIV
-1030 NVHDSTLIRKFAA
+1030 NVHDSTLIRKYAA
-1043 NLISSFK
+1043 DIISSFK

>member
-1 MKSTRKAIS
+1 MKSTKKVIS
-10 IILAVL
+10 VILAVL
-16 MLVTCVSVSFTVNA
+16 MLITCVSVSFTVNA
-30 STSALCDKY
+30 STGTLCDKY

-58 FSDWSSDMLVAQ
+58 YSDWSSDMLIAQ

-98 DNDNL
+98 DDNNL

-141 DPSSTPMSNKNTSG
+141 DPSSTSMSNKNTNG

-199 YTNGLKTFSA
+199 YSNGLKTFKD
-209 NGIEYKMAEGNVCD
+209 NGIEYKMAEGNVSD
-223 SIIGLNYSKDTSDI
+223 SIIGLNYSEDTSDV

-247 KTFVGSSG
+247 KTFKGSSG

-274 GIDSSYIENY
+274 GINSSYIENN
-284 GIGAMVVATRGESG
+284 GLGAMVVATRGESG

-312 TGSYGSD
+312 TGSYGGD

-342 GGSTP
+342 GGNTP

-371 AKPTTQPTTAK
+371 AKPTTQPTTTKA
-382 TTTSPV
+382 TTPV
-388 SDTLTVNAKSNL
+388 SNT
-400 FSSGS
+400 
-405 VKAESNADTVTVTYD
+405 
-420 LQSSMNLVN
+420 
-429 GQWSLSYDSS
+429 
-439 KLRLVSSAGDIMPNI
+439 
-454 TNGVVNSMDGVVK
+454 
-467 GNFTNVS
+467 
-474 NLYDFTSSKAFV
+474 
-486 QATFEIIGNGSTD
+486 
-499 ITLDVQELSVGYKT
+499 
-513 SSTLVYKNAVVNSV
+513 
-527 KQDLSGVSGF
+527 
-537 ESSSITGKAS
+537 
-547 AVTDVQPTTVL
+547 
-558 PTQPTT
+558 
-564 AKPTQATTQPTTVK
+564 
-578 PTQATTQPTQAQTT
+578 
-592 QKPTTASS
+592 

-606 SNFFPAVSK
+606 SNFFPVASK
-615 SYSESK
+615 TYSSSQ
-621 KQVTV
+621 KQVTL
-626 SYKLS
+626 SYKLN

-636 INSEWELTYDT
+636 INSDWELKYDT
-647 SKLSFNSANINN
+647 SKLSFNSANIGN
-659 LMPNI
+659 LMPNV
-664 SSAVINENTKGKIKG
+664 SSAVINENTKGKING
-679 NFSTVSLVDFTNE
+679 NFSTLSLVDFSNE
-692 SDFVTITFDVIGNGT
+692 SDFVSITFDVIGKGI

-715 ILGVAYKNLGSSP
+715 VLGVAYKKLGSTP
-728 VIAYLVDF
+728 QIAYVVDF

-742 TSISGFEKETYTFK
+742 TSVPGFEKETYTVK
-756 TVLDPEEI
+756 TVFDPQTT
-764 PTTVPATTAPVTTKP
+764 PTTVPVTTNP
-779 VEPTTKPVEPTTKPV
+779 TVPTTKPTLPTTKPT
-794 EPTTKPVEPTTKP
+794 EPTTV
-807 VEPTTSPVT
+807 PVT
-816 DTLKVNATSNILSP
+816 DTLKVNATSNILAP
-830 VSQEYNKDTST
+830 VSQEYNKDAST

-856 SQWCLTYDSSKLSFD
+856 SQWCLTYDSSKLSYD
-871 PQKNQNG
+871 PQKNLNG

-886 VINTDLTDKIKGDF
+886 IINTDLNNIIKGDF
-900 SSLSL
+900 SSLAL

-925 ETTVDLEIEILGVAY
+925 ETTVDLDIEILGVAY
-940 KDSNFKVVTAYPVD
+940 KDKNFKVISAYPVD
-954 YSQLIDITSTSGFE
+954 YSKFIDITSTPGFE
-968 NMKLSGRITLNEPTE
+968 NMKLSGRITLNDPIEH
-983 TILYGDVNNDG
+983 ILYGDVNNDG
-994 VVNVIDATLVQKHAA
+994 VINVADATLIQKYSA
-1009 DLITLSDEQ
+1009 DIIKLTDDQL
-1018 IKRADVNFDGIV
+1018 KRADVNFDGVV

-1043 NLISSFK
+1043 DIISSFK

>member
-1 MKSTRKAIS
+1 MKNTRKAIS
-10 IILAVL
+10 VILAVL
-16 MLVTCVSVSFTVNA
+16 MLITCVSVSFTVNA
-30 STSALCDKY
+30 STGTLCDKY

-58 FSDWSSDMLVAQ
+58 YSDWSSDMLIAQ

-98 DNDNL
+98 DDNNL

-141 DPSSTPMSNKNTSG
+141 DPSSTSMSNKNTNG
-155 GPIWGQKMGLTFNQH
+155 DPIWGRKMGLTFNRH

-199 YTNGLKTFSA
+199 YTNGLKTFKD
-209 NGIEYKMAEGNVCD
+209 NGIEYKMSEGNVCD
-223 SIIGLNYSKDTSDI
+223 SIIGLNYSKDTSDV
-237 YSNDADWVDY
+237 YSNDSDWVDY
-247 KTFVGSSG
+247 KTFKGSSG

-274 GIDSSYIENY
+274 GINSSYIENN

-371 AKPTTQPTTAK
+371 AKPTQATTQQPTTA
-382 TTTSPV
+382 
-388 SDTLTVNAKSNL
+388 
-400 FSSGS
+400 
-405 VKAESNADTVTVTYD
+405 
-420 LQSSMNLVN
+420 
-429 GQWSLSYDSS
+429 
-439 KLRLVSSAGDIMPNI
+439 
-454 TNGVVNSMDGVVK
+454 
-467 GNFTNVS
+467 
-474 NLYDFTSSKAFV
+474 
-486 QATFEIIGNGSTD
+486 
-499 ITLDVQELSVGYKT
+499 
-513 SSTLVYKNAVVNSV
+513 
-527 KQDLSGVSGF
+527 
-537 ESSSITGKAS
+537 
-547 AVTDVQPTTVL
+547 
-558 PTQPTT
+558 
-564 AKPTQATTQPTTVK
+564 
-578 PTQATTQPTQAQTT
+578 
-592 QKPTTASS
+592 ASS

-606 SNFFPAVSK
+606 SNFFPSTSK
-615 SYSESK
+615 TYSSSE

-636 INSEWELTYDT
+636 INSEWELKYDT
-647 SKLSFNSANINN
+647 SKLSFDSANISN
-659 LMPNI
+659 LMPNV

-679 NFSTVSLVDFTNE
+679 NFSTLSLVDFSNE
-692 SDFVTITFDVIGNGT
+692 SDFVSITFDVIGKGT

-715 ILGVAYKNLGSSP
+715 ILGVAYKNLGSKP
-728 VIAYLVDF
+728 TIAYVVDS

-742 TSISGFEKETYTFK
+742 TSIPGFENETYAVK
-756 TVLDPEEI
+756 TVFDPQTT
-764 PTTVPATTAPVTTKP
+764 PTTVPVTTNP
-779 VEPTTKPVEPTTKPV
+779 TVPTTKPTVPTTKPTV
-794 EPTTKPVEPTTKP
+794 PTTKPTEPTTA
-807 VEPTTSPVT
+807 PVT

-856 SQWCLTYDSSKLSFD
+856 SQWCLTYDSSKLSYD
-871 PQKNQNG
+871 PQKNLNG

-886 VINTDLTDKIKGDF
+886 VVNTNLNNRIKGDF
-900 SSLSL
+900 SSLGL

-940 KDSNFKVVTAYPVD
+940 KDSNFNVITAYPVD
-954 YSQLIDITSTSGFE
+954 YSKLIDITSTPGFE

-983 TILYGDVNNDG
+983 PTTTPVTDTLKVNATSNILSPVSQEYNKDTSTVTVSYKLTSSMKLVNSQWCLTYDSSKLSYDPQKNLNGVMPNISSAVVNTNLNNRIKGDFSSLGLYDFTTEKDFVTVTFDIIGTGETTVDLEIEILGVAYKDSNFNVITAYPVDYSKLIDITSTPGFENMKLSGRITLNEPTEQILYGDVNNDG
-994 VVNVIDATLVQKHAA
+994 LINVADATLVQKHAA
-1009 DLITLSDEQ
+1009 DIIKLTDDQL
-1018 IKRADVNFDGIV
+1018 KRADVNFDGIV
-1030 NVHDSTLIRKFAA
+1030 NVHDSTLIRKYAA
-1043 NLISSFK
+1043 DIISSFK

>member
-10 IILAVL
+10 ILLTVL
-16 MLVTCVSVSFTVNA
+16 MLISCVSVSFTVSA
-30 STSALCDKY
+30 STGTLCDKY

-58 FSDWSSDMLVAQ
+58 FSDWSSDMLIAQ

-98 DNDNL
+98 DDNNL

-141 DPSSTPMSNKNTSG
+141 DPSSTSMSNKNTSG

-185 PGMFTAVDAQGNTN
+185 PGMFTAVDSQGNTN
-199 YTNGLKTFSA
+199 YSDGLKGFKE
-209 NGIEYKMAEGNVCD
+209 NGIEYKMAEGNICD
-223 SIIGLNYSKDTSDI
+223 SIIGLNYSEDTSDV

-247 KTFVGSSG
+247 KTFKGSSG

-274 GIDSSYIENY
+274 GIDSSYIENN

-319 ASTSHEKDD
+319 SSTSHEKDD

-342 GGSTP
+342 GGDTP

-371 AKPTTQPTTAK
+371 VK
-382 TTTSPV
+382 TTTAPV
-388 SDTLTVNAKSNL
+388 SDSLTVNAKSNL
-400 FSSGS
+400 FATNS
-405 VKAESNADTVTVTYD
+405 VKADSNADKVTVTYD
-420 LQSSMNLVN
+420 LQSSMQLVN

-439 KLRLVSSAGDIMPNI
+439 KLKLLTSSGNIMPYI
-454 TNGVVNSMDGVVK
+454 SDGVVNCKDGIVK
-467 GNFTNVS
+467 GNFTNVT
-474 NLYDFTSSKAFV
+474 NLYNFTSSKPLI
-486 QATFEIIGNGSTD
+486 QATFEIIGSGSTD
-499 ITLDVQELSVGYKT
+499 VTLDVQELSVGYKT
-513 SSTLVYKNAVVNSV
+513 GNSLVYKNAVVNSV
-527 KQDLSGVSGF
+527 KQDLSSVSGF
-537 ESSSITGKAS
+537 ESSSITGSAS
-547 AVTDVQPTTVL
+547 AVTDVQPTTVT
-558 PTQPTT
+558 PTQATT
-564 AKPTQATTQPTTVK
+564 AKPTQATTQQPTTAK
-578 PTQATTQPTQAQTT
+578 PTQT
-592 QKPTTASS
+592 PTTSSS
-600 LTVNAT
+600 LKVNAT

-615 SYSESK
+615 TYSESE

-631 SAMKL
+631 SSIDL
-636 INSEWELTYDT
+636 VNSEWTLTYDT
-647 SKLSFNSANINN
+647 SKLAFNSSNYKQ
-659 LMPNI
+659 LMPNV
-664 SSAVINENTKGKIKG
+664 SSPIINENTKGKIKG
-679 NFSTVSLVDFTNE
+679 NFSTLSYVDFTSE
-692 SDFVTITFDVIGNGT
+692 SDFVTITFDVIGTGS

-715 ILGVAYKNLGSSP
+715 VLGVAYDGADNSP
-728 VIAYLVDF
+728 VIAYIVDF

-742 TSISGFEKETYTFK
+742 TSISGFENEKYTVK
-756 TVLDPEEI
+756 TVLGPQTT
-764 PTTVPATTAPVTTKP
+764 PTTVPTTVPVTTKP
-779 VEPTTKPVEPTTKPV
+779 TDPTTKPTQPTTKPTEPV
-794 EPTTKPVEPTTKP
+794 TVPTTKPT
-807 VEPTTSPVT
+807 EPTTSPVT

-841 VTVSYKLTSSMKLVN
+841 VTVSYKIKSSIELVN

-871 PQKNQNG
+871 PQKNKNTI
-878 VMPNISSA
+878 MPNVSNA
-886 VINTDLTDKIKGDF
+886 VVNTNLTNKIRGDF
-900 SSLSL
+900 SSLAL

-925 ETTVDLEIEILGVAY
+925 ETTVDLDVEILGVAY
-940 KDSNFKVVTAYPVD
+940 IDANDEVITAYPVD
-954 YSQLIDITSTSGFE
+954 YSKFFDVTSTPGFE

-994 VVNVIDATLVQKHAA
+994 VINVTDATLVQKYAA
-1009 DLITLSDEQ
+1009 DLIKLSDDEL
-1018 IKRADVNFDGIV
+1018 KRADVNFDGVV

-1043 NLISSFK
+1043 NIISSFK